1 MIQLIQI
8 HLAFGDLPLL
18 DGASLSVQ
26 RGDRLGL
33 IGRNGSGKSSL
44 LKLIA
49 GSLTADEGLI
59 QREDSVRC
67 ISVEQEPQWIDRETI
82 FLSLLARAQ
91 LSEMPEEPEA
101 WQRLADIRAWL
112 DRFGLDA
119 DRPTEGLSGGERK
132 RAALALAFALKPDL
146 LLLDEPTNHL
156 DLAAIR
162 TLEEAIERV
171 STSIVITHDRHFLD
185 RVVNR
190 IVELERGVLR
200 NYPGRFSD
208 YQRLRADQWAAED
221 QAKRRFDRFWAEEEA
236 WIRQGVEARRKRN
249 QGRVRRLEAL
259 REAREARRQRVGQVQ
274 LRLDSGERSGK
285 QVLACKG
292 LGYQTPTGRVLVK
305 QLDWVLMRGDR
316 VALIGP
322 NGIGKSTLIRL
333 VLGQINPTAGEIKQG
348 TQWQLAYFDQM
359 REQLDEER
367 SVVETI
373 SPGSDWIEVGG
384 KRIHAMSY
392 LSDFLFS
399 PRRAQSPVK
408 SLSGGERNR
417 LLLARLFARPANL
430 LILDEPTNDLD
441 LETLELLE
449 SGLQQ
454 YEGSVLLVSHDR
466 AFMDAVATQ
475 TLVALG
481 NGFWREYPGGY
492 SDWIDQ
498 GGQWPSESAGPQQVA
513 AIRQT
518 TAPRQTT
525 AIHPMSDTKQA
536 GDLQPTEG
544 AAISASGPQAT
555 MATKPRKLSYKEQR
569 ELREIPNRIDA
580 LETEQ
585 SALETSM
592 ASPDY
597 FRGGP
602 EQLRRDKSRLESI
615 ESALTTLLE
624 RWEDLQRLDP
634 DH

>member
-1 MIQLIQI
+1 MQ
-8 HLAFGDLPLL
+8 LAFGDLPLL

-26 RGDRLGL
+26 RGDKLGL

-49 GSLTADEGLI
+49 GSIHADDGLI
-59 QREDSVRC
+59 QREDGLYCVA
-67 ISVEQEPQWIDRETI
+67 VEQEPHLTERESLY
-82 FLSLLARAQ
+82 LSLLARAD
-91 LSEMPEEPEA
+91 LSASPEEPAA
-101 WQRLADIRAWL
+101 WQTLADIRAWL
-112 DRFGLDA
+112 DRFGLEP
-119 DRPTEGLSGGERK
+119 DRPLQGLSGGERK

-162 TLEEAIERV
+162 LLEESMERV

-190 IVELERGVLR
+190 IVELERGILR
-200 NYPGRFSD
+200 NYPGRFAD

-221 QAKRRFDRFWAEEEA
+221 QAQRRFDRFWAEEET

-259 REAREARRQRVGQVQ
+259 REAREARRQRVGQVKM
-274 LRLDSGERSGK
+274 RLDSGERSGK
-285 QVLACKG
+285 QVLECTS
-292 LGYQTPTGRVLVK
+292 LSYQTPNGRVLVK
-305 QLDWVLMRGDR
+305 SLDWVLMRGDR

-333 VLGQINPTAGEIKQG
+333 ALGQLKPTEGQVKQG

-367 SVVETI
+367 SVAQTI
-373 SPGSDWIEVGG
+373 SPGSDWIDIAG
-384 KRIHAMSY
+384 KRMHVMSY
-392 LSDFLFS
+392 LGDFLFS

-408 SLSGGERNR
+408 TLSGGERNR

-449 SGLQQ
+449 SSLQE

-475 TLVALG
+475 TLVAQGEGL
-481 NGFWREYPGGY
+481 WREYPGGY
-492 SDWIDQ
+492 SDWIVQ
-498 GGQWPSESAGPQQVA
+498 GGEWLTESTKVA
-513 AIRQT
+513 AKSSN
-518 TAPRQTT
+518 ASALPV
-525 AIHPMSDTKQA
+525 
-536 GDLQPTEG
+536 
-544 AAISASGPQAT
+544 SASVQAT
-555 MATKPRKLSYKEQR
+555 INNARRKLSYKEQR
-569 ELREIPNRIDA
+569 ELDSMPERIEA
-580 LETEQ
+580 LELEQ
-585 SALETSM
+585 TKIQAAMSSSEYYRL
-592 ASPDY
+592 
-597 FRGGP
+597 GP
-602 EQLRRDKSRLESI
+602 EQMRQDKARVEQIDHELL
-615 ESALTTLLE
+615 ALLE
-624 RWEDLQRLDP
+624 RWEALQAIESR
-634 DH
+634 

>member
-1 MIQLIQI
+1 MIQLINMQ
-8 HLAFGDLPLL
+8 LAFGDLPLL

-26 RGDRLGL
+26 RGDKLGL

-49 GSLTADEGLI
+49 GSIHADDGLI
-59 QREDSVRC
+59 QREDGLYCVA
-67 ISVEQEPQWIDRETI
+67 VEQEPHLTERESLY
-82 FLSLLARAQ
+82 LSLLARAD
-91 LSEMPEEPEA
+91 LSASPEEPAA
-101 WQRLADIRAWL
+101 WQTLADIRAWL
-112 DRFGLDA
+112 DRFGLEP
-119 DRPTEGLSGGERK
+119 DRPLQGLSGGERK

-162 TLEEAIERV
+162 LLEESMERV

-190 IVELERGVLR
+190 IVELERGILR
-200 NYPGRFSD
+200 NYPGRFAD

-221 QAKRRFDRFWAEEEA
+221 QAQRRFDRFWAEEET

-259 REAREARRQRVGQVQ
+259 REAREARRQRVGQVKM
-274 LRLDSGERSGK
+274 RLDSGERSGK
-285 QVLACKG
+285 QVLECTS
-292 LGYQTPTGRVLVK
+292 LSYQTPNGRVLVK
-305 QLDWVLMRGDR
+305 SLDWVLMRGDR

-333 VLGQINPTAGEIKQG
+333 ALGQLKPTEGQVKQG

-367 SVVETI
+367 SVAQTI
-373 SPGSDWIEVGG
+373 SPGSDWIDIAG
-384 KRIHAMSY
+384 KRMHVMSY
-392 LSDFLFS
+392 LGDFLFS

-408 SLSGGERNR
+408 TLSGGERNR

-449 SGLQQ
+449 SSLQE

-475 TLVALG
+475 TLVAQGEGL
-481 NGFWREYPGGY
+481 WREYPGGY

-498 GGQWPSESAGPQQVA
+498 GGEWLTESTKVA
-513 AIRQT
+513 AKSSN
-518 TAPRQTT
+518 ASALPV
-525 AIHPMSDTKQA
+525 
-536 GDLQPTEG
+536 
-544 AAISASGPQAT
+544 SASVQAT
-555 MATKPRKLSYKEQR
+555 INNARRKLSYKEQR
-569 ELREIPNRIDA
+569 ELDSMPERIEA
-580 LETEQ
+580 LELEQ
-585 SALETSM
+585 TKIQAAMSSSEYYRL
-592 ASPDY
+592 
-597 FRGGP
+597 GP
-602 EQLRRDKSRLESI
+602 EQMRQDKARVEQIDHELL
-615 ESALTTLLE
+615 ALLE
-624 RWEDLQRLDP
+624 RWEALQAIESR
-634 DH
+634 

>member
-1 MIQLIQI
+1 MQ
-8 HLAFGDLPLL
+8 LAFGDLPLL

-26 RGDRLGL
+26 RGDKLGL

-49 GSLTADEGLI
+49 GSIHADDGLI
-59 QREDSVRC
+59 QREDGLYCVA
-67 ISVEQEPQWIDRETI
+67 VEQEPHLIERESLY
-82 FLSLLARAQ
+82 LSLLARAD
-91 LSEMPEEPEA
+91 LNASPEEPAA
-101 WQRLADIRAWL
+101 WQALADIRAWL
-112 DRFGLDA
+112 DRFGLDP
-119 DRPTEGLSGGERK
+119 DRPLQGLSGGERK

-162 TLEEAIERV
+162 LLEESMERV

-190 IVELERGVLR
+190 IVELERGILR
-200 NYPGRFSD
+200 NYPGRFAD

-221 QAKRRFDRFWAEEEA
+221 QAQRRFDRFWAEEET

-259 REAREARRQRVGQVQ
+259 REAREARRQRVGQVKM
-274 LRLDSGERSGK
+274 RLDSGERSGK
-285 QVLACKG
+285 QVLECTS
-292 LGYQTPTGRVLVK
+292 LGYRTPNGRVLVK
-305 QLDWVLMRGDR
+305 SLDWVLMRGDR

-333 VLGQINPTAGEIKQG
+333 ALGQLKPTEGQVKQG

-367 SVVETI
+367 SVAQTI
-373 SPGSDWIEVGG
+373 SPGSDWIEIAG
-384 KRIHAMSY
+384 KRMHVMSY
-392 LSDFLFS
+392 LGDFLFS

-408 SLSGGERNR
+408 TLSGGERNR

-449 SGLQQ
+449 SSLQE

-475 TLVALG
+475 TLVAQGEGL
-481 NGFWREYPGGY
+481 WREYPGGY

-498 GGQWPSESAGPQQVA
+498 GGEWLTESTKLA
-513 AIRQT
+513 AKSSN
-518 TAPRQTT
+518 A
-525 AIHPMSDTKQA
+525 
-536 GDLQPTEG
+536 
-544 AAISASGPQAT
+544 SALPASVSVQAT
-555 MATKPRKLSYKEQR
+555 STNARRKLSYKEQR
-569 ELREIPNRIDA
+569 ELDTMPERIEA
-580 LETEQ
+580 LEVEQ
-585 SALETSM
+585 TKIQAAMSS
-592 ASPDY
+592 SDY
-597 FRGGP
+597 YRLGP
-602 EQLRRDKSRLESI
+602 EQMRQDKARVDQIDDELL
-615 ESALTTLLE
+615 ALLE
-624 RWEDLQRLDP
+624 RWEALQAIESR
-634 DH
+634 

>member
-1 MIQLIQI
+1 MQ
-8 HLAFGDLPLL
+8 LAFGDLPLL

-26 RGDRLGL
+26 RGDKLGL

-49 GSLTADEGLI
+49 GSIHADDGLI
-59 QREDSVRC
+59 QREDGLYCVA
-67 ISVEQEPQWIDRETI
+67 VEQEPRLTERESLY
-82 FLSLLARAQ
+82 LSLLARAD
-91 LSEMPEEPEA
+91 LSASPEEPAA
-101 WQRLADIRAWL
+101 WQTLADIRAWL
-112 DRFGLDA
+112 DRFGLDP
-119 DRPTEGLSGGERK
+119 DRPLQGLSGGERK

-162 TLEEAIERV
+162 LLEESMERV

-190 IVELERGVLR
+190 IVELERGILR
-200 NYPGRFSD
+200 NYPGRFAD

-221 QAKRRFDRFWAEEEA
+221 QALRRFDRFWAEEET

-259 REAREARRQRVGQVQ
+259 REAREARRQRVGQVKM
-274 LRLDSGERSGK
+274 RLDSGERSGK
-285 QVLACKG
+285 QVLECTS
-292 LGYQTPTGRVLVK
+292 LSYQTPNGRVLVK
-305 QLDWVLMRGDR
+305 SLDWVLMRGDR

-333 VLGQINPTAGEIKQG
+333 ALGQLKPTEGQVKQG

-359 REQLDEER
+359 RDQLDEER
-367 SVVETI
+367 SVAQTI
-373 SPGSDWIEVGG
+373 SPGSDWIDIAG
-384 KRIHAMSY
+384 KRMHVMSY
-392 LSDFLFS
+392 LGDFLFS

-408 SLSGGERNR
+408 TLSGGERNR

-449 SGLQQ
+449 SSLQE

-475 TLVALG
+475 TLVAQGEGL
-481 NGFWREYPGGY
+481 WREYPGGY

-498 GGQWPSESAGPQQVA
+498 GGEWLTESTKVA
-513 AIRQT
+513 AKSSN
-518 TAPRQTT
+518 ASALPV
-525 AIHPMSDTKQA
+525 
-536 GDLQPTEG
+536 
-544 AAISASGPQAT
+544 SASVQAT
-555 MATKPRKLSYKEQR
+555 INNARRKLSYKEQR
-569 ELREIPNRIDA
+569 ELDSMPERIEA
-580 LETEQ
+580 LELEQ
-585 SALETSM
+585 TKIQAAMSSSEYYRL
-592 ASPDY
+592 
-597 FRGGP
+597 GP
-602 EQLRRDKSRLESI
+602 EQMRQDKARVEQIDHELL
-615 ESALTTLLE
+615 ALLE
-624 RWEDLQRLDP
+624 RWEALQAIESR
-634 DH
+634 

>member
-1 MIQLIQI
+1 MQ
-8 HLAFGDLPLL
+8 LAFGDLPLL

-26 RGDRLGL
+26 RGDKLGL

-49 GSLTADEGLI
+49 GSIHADDGLI
-59 QREDSVRC
+59 QREDGLYCVA
-67 ISVEQEPQWIDRETI
+67 VEQEPHLTERESLY
-82 FLSLLARAQ
+82 LSLLARAD
-91 LSEMPEEPEA
+91 LSASPEEPAA
-101 WQRLADIRAWL
+101 WQTLADIRAWL
-112 DRFGLDA
+112 DRFGLDP
-119 DRPTEGLSGGERK
+119 DRPLQGLSGGERK

-162 TLEEAIERV
+162 LLEESMERV

-190 IVELERGVLR
+190 IVELERGILR
-200 NYPGRFSD
+200 NYPGRFAD

-221 QAKRRFDRFWAEEEA
+221 QAQRRFDRFWAEEET

-259 REAREARRQRVGQVQ
+259 REAREARRQRVGQVKM
-274 LRLDSGERSGK
+274 RLDSGERSGK
-285 QVLACKG
+285 QVLECTS
-292 LGYQTPTGRVLVK
+292 LSYQTPNGRVLVK
-305 QLDWVLMRGDR
+305 SLDWVLMRGDR

-333 VLGQINPTAGEIKQG
+333 ALGQLKPTEGQVKQG

-367 SVVETI
+367 SVAQTI
-373 SPGSDWIEVGG
+373 SPGSDWIDIAG
-384 KRIHAMSY
+384 KRMHVMSY
-392 LSDFLFS
+392 LGDFLFS

-408 SLSGGERNR
+408 TLSGGERNR

-449 SGLQQ
+449 SSLQE

-475 TLVALG
+475 TLVAQGEGL
-481 NGFWREYPGGY
+481 WREYPGGY

-498 GGQWPSESAGPQQVA
+498 GGEWLTESTKVA
-513 AIRQT
+513 AKSSN
-518 TAPRQTT
+518 ASALPV
-525 AIHPMSDTKQA
+525 
-536 GDLQPTEG
+536 
-544 AAISASGPQAT
+544 SASVQAT
-555 MATKPRKLSYKEQR
+555 INNARRKLSYKEQR
-569 ELREIPNRIDA
+569 ELDTMPERIEA
-580 LETEQ
+580 LELEQ
-585 SALETSM
+585 TKIQAAMSSSEYYRL
-592 ASPDY
+592 
-597 FRGGP
+597 GP
-602 EQLRRDKSRLESI
+602 EQMRQDKARVEQIDHELL
-615 ESALTTLLE
+615 ALLE
-624 RWEDLQRLDP
+624 RWEALQAIESR
-634 DH
+634 

>member
-1 MIQLIQI
+1 MQ
-8 HLAFGDLPLL
+8 LAFGDVPLL

-26 RGDRLGL
+26 CGDKLGL

-49 GSLTADEGLI
+49 GSIHADDGLI
-59 QREDSVRC
+59 QREDGLYCVA
-67 ISVEQEPQWIDRETI
+67 VEQEPDLIERESLY
-82 FLSLLARAQ
+82 LSLLARAD
-91 LSEMPEEPEA
+91 LSASPEEPAA
-101 WQRLADIRAWL
+101 WQALADIRAWL
-112 DRFGLDA
+112 DRFGLDP
-119 DRPTEGLSGGERK
+119 DRPLQGLSGGERK

-162 TLEEAIERV
+162 LLEESMERV

-190 IVELERGVLR
+190 IVELERGILR
-200 NYPGRFSD
+200 NYPGRFAD

-221 QAKRRFDRFWAEEEA
+221 QAQRRFDRFWAEEET

-259 REAREARRQRVGQVQ
+259 REAREARRQRVGQVKM
-274 LRLDSGERSGK
+274 RLDSGERSGK
-285 QVLACKG
+285 QVLECTS
-292 LGYQTPTGRVLVK
+292 LGYRTPNGRVLVK
-305 QLDWVLMRGDR
+305 SLDWVLMRGDR

-333 VLGQINPTAGEIKQG
+333 ALGQLKPTEGQVKQG

-367 SVVETI
+367 SVAQTI
-373 SPGSDWIEVGG
+373 SPGSDWIEIAG
-384 KRIHAMSY
+384 KRMHVMSY
-392 LSDFLFS
+392 LGDFLFS

-408 SLSGGERNR
+408 TLSGGERNR

-449 SGLQQ
+449 SSLQE

-475 TLVALG
+475 TLVAQGEGL
-481 NGFWREYPGGY
+481 WREYPGGY

-498 GGQWPSESAGPQQVA
+498 GGEWLTESTKLA
-513 AIRQT
+513 AKSSN
-518 TAPRQTT
+518 ASALP
-525 AIHPMSDTKQA
+525 ASALPA
-536 GDLQPTEG
+536 
-544 AAISASGPQAT
+544 SASVQAT
-555 MATKPRKLSYKEQR
+555 STNARRKLSYKEQR
-569 ELREIPNRIDA
+569 ELDTMPERIEA
-580 LETEQ
+580 LEVEQ
-585 SALETSM
+585 TKIQAAMSS
-592 ASPDY
+592 SDY
-597 FRGGP
+597 YRLGP
-602 EQLRRDKSRLESI
+602 EQMRQDKARVDQIDDELL
-615 ESALTTLLE
+615 ALLE
-624 RWEDLQRLDP
+624 RWEALQAIESR
-634 DH
+634 

>member
-1 MIQLIQI
+1 MQ
-8 HLAFGDLPLL
+8 LAFGDLPLL

-26 RGDRLGL
+26 RGDKLGL

-49 GSLTADEGLI
+49 GSIHADDGLI
-59 QREDSVRC
+59 QREDGLYCVA
-67 ISVEQEPQWIDRETI
+67 VEQEPHLTERESLY
-82 FLSLLARAQ
+82 LSLLARAD
-91 LSEMPEEPEA
+91 LSASPEEPAA
-101 WQRLADIRAWL
+101 WQTLADIRAWL
-112 DRFGLDA
+112 DRFGLEP
-119 DRPTEGLSGGERK
+119 DRPLQGLSGGERK

-162 TLEEAIERV
+162 LLEESMERV

-190 IVELERGVLR
+190 IVELERGILR
-200 NYPGRFSD
+200 NYPGRFAD

-221 QAKRRFDRFWAEEEA
+221 QAQRRFDRFWAEEET

-259 REAREARRQRVGQVQ
+259 REAREARRQRVGQVKM
-274 LRLDSGERSGK
+274 RLDSGERSGK
-285 QVLACKG
+285 QVLECTS
-292 LGYQTPTGRVLVK
+292 LSYQTPNGRVLVK
-305 QLDWVLMRGDR
+305 SLDWVLMRGDR

-333 VLGQINPTAGEIKQG
+333 ALGQLKPTEGQVKQG

-367 SVVETI
+367 SVAQTI
-373 SPGSDWIEVGG
+373 SPGSDWIDIAG
-384 KRIHAMSY
+384 KRMHVMSY
-392 LSDFLFS
+392 LGDFLFS

-408 SLSGGERNR
+408 TLSGGERNR

-449 SGLQQ
+449 SSLQE

-475 TLVALG
+475 TLVAQGEGL
-481 NGFWREYPGGY
+481 WREYPGGY

-498 GGQWPSESAGPQQVA
+498 GGDWLTESTKVA
-513 AIRQT
+513 AKSSN
-518 TAPRQTT
+518 ASALPV
-525 AIHPMSDTKQA
+525 
-536 GDLQPTEG
+536 
-544 AAISASGPQAT
+544 SASVQAT
-555 MATKPRKLSYKEQR
+555 INNARRKLSYKEQR
-569 ELREIPNRIDA
+569 ELDTMPERIEA
-580 LETEQ
+580 LELEQ
-585 SALETSM
+585 TKIQAAMSSSEYYRL
-592 ASPDY
+592 
-597 FRGGP
+597 GP
-602 EQLRRDKSRLESI
+602 EQMRQDKARI
-615 ESALTTLLE
+615 EQIDHELLALLE
-624 RWEDLQRLDP
+624 RWEALQAIESR
-634 DH
+634 

>member
-1 MIQLIQI
+1 MQ
-8 HLAFGDLPLL
+8 LAFGDLPLL

-26 RGDRLGL
+26 RGDKLGL

-49 GSLTADEGLI
+49 GSIHADDGLI
-59 QREDSVRC
+59 QREDGLYCVA
-67 ISVEQEPQWIDRETI
+67 VEQEPHLIERESLY
-82 FLSLLARAQ
+82 LSLLARAD
-91 LSEMPEEPEA
+91 LSASPEEPAA
-101 WQRLADIRAWL
+101 WQALADIRAWL
-112 DRFGLDA
+112 DRFGLDP
-119 DRPTEGLSGGERK
+119 DRPLQGLSGGERK

-162 TLEEAIERV
+162 LLEESMERV

-190 IVELERGVLR
+190 IVELERGILR
-200 NYPGRFSD
+200 NYPGRFAD

-221 QAKRRFDRFWAEEEA
+221 QAQRRFDRFWAEEET

-259 REAREARRQRVGQVQ
+259 REAREARRQRVGQVKM
-274 LRLDSGERSGK
+274 RLDSGERSGK
-285 QVLACKG
+285 QVLECTS
-292 LGYQTPTGRVLVK
+292 LGYRTPNGRVLVK
-305 QLDWVLMRGDR
+305 SLDWVLMRGDR

-333 VLGQINPTAGEIKQG
+333 ALGQLKPTEGQVKQG

-367 SVVETI
+367 SVAQTI
-373 SPGSDWIEVGG
+373 SPGSDWIEIAG
-384 KRIHAMSY
+384 KRMHVMSY
-392 LSDFLFS
+392 LGDFLFS

-408 SLSGGERNR
+408 TLSGGERNR

-449 SGLQQ
+449 SSLQE

-475 TLVALG
+475 TLVAQGEGL
-481 NGFWREYPGGY
+481 WREYPGGY

-498 GGQWPSESAGPQQVA
+498 GGEWLTESTKLA
-513 AIRQT
+513 AKSSN
-518 TAPRQTT
+518 ASALP
-525 AIHPMSDTKQA
+525 ASALPA
-536 GDLQPTEG
+536 
-544 AAISASGPQAT
+544 SASVQAT
-555 MATKPRKLSYKEQR
+555 STNARRKLSYKEQR
-569 ELREIPNRIDA
+569 ELDTMPERIEA
-580 LETEQ
+580 LEVEQ
-585 SALETSM
+585 TKIQAAMSS
-592 ASPDY
+592 SDY
-597 FRGGP
+597 YRLGP
-602 EQLRRDKSRLESI
+602 EQMRQDKARVDQIDDELL
-615 ESALTTLLE
+615 ALLE
-624 RWEDLQRLDP
+624 RWEALQAIESR
-634 DH
+634 

>member
-1 MIQLIQI
+1 LIQLINMQ
-8 HLAFGDLPLL
+8 LAFGDLPLL

-26 RGDRLGL
+26 RGDKLGL

-49 GSLTADEGLI
+49 GSIHADDGLI
-59 QREDSVRC
+59 QREDGLYCVA
-67 ISVEQEPQWIDRETI
+67 VEQEPHLTERESLY
-82 FLSLLARAQ
+82 LSLLARAD
-91 LSEMPEEPEA
+91 LSASPEEPAA
-101 WQRLADIRAWL
+101 WQTLADIRAWL
-112 DRFGLDA
+112 DRFGLEP
-119 DRPTEGLSGGERK
+119 DRPLQGLSGGERK

-162 TLEEAIERV
+162 LLEESMERV

-190 IVELERGVLR
+190 IVELERGILR
-200 NYPGRFSD
+200 NYPGRFAD

-221 QAKRRFDRFWAEEEA
+221 QAQRRFDRFWAEEET

-259 REAREARRQRVGQVQ
+259 REAREARRQRVGQVKM
-274 LRLDSGERSGK
+274 RLDSGERSGK
-285 QVLACKG
+285 QVLECTS
-292 LGYQTPTGRVLVK
+292 LSYQTPNGRVLVK
-305 QLDWVLMRGDR
+305 SLDWVLMRGDR

-333 VLGQINPTAGEIKQG
+333 ALGQLKPTEGQVKQG

-359 REQLDEER
+359 RDQLDEER
-367 SVVETI
+367 SVAQTI
-373 SPGSDWIEVGG
+373 SPGSDWIDIAG
-384 KRIHAMSY
+384 KRMHVMSY
-392 LSDFLFS
+392 LGDFLFS

-408 SLSGGERNR
+408 TLSGGERNR

-449 SGLQQ
+449 SSLQE

-475 TLVALG
+475 TLVAQGEGL
-481 NGFWREYPGGY
+481 WREYPGGY

-498 GGQWPSESAGPQQVA
+498 GGEWLTESTKVA
-513 AIRQT
+513 AKSSN
-518 TAPRQTT
+518 ASALPV
-525 AIHPMSDTKQA
+525 
-536 GDLQPTEG
+536 
-544 AAISASGPQAT
+544 SASVQAT
-555 MATKPRKLSYKEQR
+555 INNARRKLSYKEQR
-569 ELREIPNRIDA
+569 ELDSMPERIEA
-580 LETEQ
+580 LELEQ
-585 SALETSM
+585 TKIQAAMSSSEYYRL
-592 ASPDY
+592 
-597 FRGGP
+597 GP
-602 EQLRRDKSRLESI
+602 EQMRQDKARVEQIDHELL
-615 ESALTTLLE
+615 ALLE
-624 RWEDLQRLDP
+624 RWEALQAIESR
-634 DH
+634 

>member
-1 MIQLIQI
+1 MQ
-8 HLAFGDLPLL
+8 LAFGDLPLL

-26 RGDRLGL
+26 RGDKLGL

-49 GSLTADEGLI
+49 GSIHADDGLI
-59 QREDSVRC
+59 QREDGLYCVA
-67 ISVEQEPQWIDRETI
+67 VEQEPHLTERESLY
-82 FLSLLARAQ
+82 LSLLARAD
-91 LSEMPEEPEA
+91 LSASPEEPAA
-101 WQRLADIRAWL
+101 WQTLADIRAWL
-112 DRFGLDA
+112 DRFGLDP
-119 DRPTEGLSGGERK
+119 DRPLQGLSGGERK

-162 TLEEAIERV
+162 LLEESMERV

-190 IVELERGVLR
+190 IVELERGILR
-200 NYPGRFSD
+200 NYPGRFAD

-221 QAKRRFDRFWAEEEA
+221 QAQRRIDRFWAEEET

-259 REAREARRQRVGQVQ
+259 REAREARRQRVGQVKM
-274 LRLDSGERSGK
+274 RLDSGERSGK
-285 QVLACKG
+285 QVLECTS
-292 LGYQTPTGRVLVK
+292 LSYQTPNGRVLVK
-305 QLDWVLMRGDR
+305 SLDWVLMRGDR

-333 VLGQINPTAGEIKQG
+333 ALGQLKPTEGQVKQG

-359 REQLDEER
+359 RDQLDEER
-367 SVVETI
+367 SVAQTI
-373 SPGSDWIEVGG
+373 SPGSDWIDIAG
-384 KRIHAMSY
+384 KRMHVMSY
-392 LSDFLFS
+392 LGDFLFS

-408 SLSGGERNR
+408 TLSGGERNR

-449 SGLQQ
+449 SSLQE

-475 TLVALG
+475 TLVAQGEGL
-481 NGFWREYPGGY
+481 WREYPGGY

-498 GGQWPSESAGPQQVA
+498 GGEWLTESTKVA
-513 AIRQT
+513 AKSSN
-518 TAPRQTT
+518 ASALPV
-525 AIHPMSDTKQA
+525 
-536 GDLQPTEG
+536 
-544 AAISASGPQAT
+544 SASVQAT
-555 MATKPRKLSYKEQR
+555 INNARRKLSYKEQR
-569 ELREIPNRIDA
+569 ELDSMPERIEA
-580 LETEQ
+580 LELEQ
-585 SALETSM
+585 TKIQAAMSSSEYYRL
-592 ASPDY
+592 
-597 FRGGP
+597 GP
-602 EQLRRDKSRLESI
+602 EQMRQDKARVEQIDHELL
-615 ESALTTLLE
+615 ALLE
-624 RWEDLQRLDP
+624 RWEALQAIESR
-634 DH
+634 

>member
-1 MIQLIQI
+1 MQ
-8 HLAFGDLPLL
+8 LAFGDLPLL

-26 RGDRLGL
+26 RGDKLGL

-49 GSLTADEGLI
+49 GSIHADDGLI
-59 QREDSVRC
+59 QREDGLYCVA
-67 ISVEQEPQWIDRETI
+67 VEQEPHLTERESLY
-82 FLSLLARAQ
+82 LSLLARAD
-91 LSEMPEEPEA
+91 LSASPEEPAA
-101 WQRLADIRAWL
+101 WQTLADIRAWL
-112 DRFGLDA
+112 DRFGLDP
-119 DRPTEGLSGGERK
+119 DRPLQGLSGGERK

-162 TLEEAIERV
+162 LLEESMERV

-190 IVELERGVLR
+190 IVELERGILR
-200 NYPGRFSD
+200 NYPGRFAD

-221 QAKRRFDRFWAEEEA
+221 QAQRRFDRFWAEEET

-259 REAREARRQRVGQVQ
+259 REAREARRQRVGQVKM
-274 LRLDSGERSGK
+274 RLDSGERSGK
-285 QVLACKG
+285 QVLECTS
-292 LGYQTPTGRVLVK
+292 LSYRTPNGRVLVK
-305 QLDWVLMRGDR
+305 SLDWVLMRGDR

-333 VLGQINPTAGEIKQG
+333 ALGQLKPTEGQVKQG

-359 REQLDEER
+359 RDQLDEER
-367 SVVETI
+367 SVAQTI
-373 SPGSDWIEVGG
+373 SPGSDWIDIAG
-384 KRIHAMSY
+384 KRMHVMSY
-392 LSDFLFS
+392 LGDFLFS

-408 SLSGGERNR
+408 TLSGGERNR

-449 SGLQQ
+449 SSLQE

-475 TLVALG
+475 TLVAQGEGL
-481 NGFWREYPGGY
+481 WREYPGGY

-498 GGQWPSESAGPQQVA
+498 GGEWLTESTKVA
-513 AIRQT
+513 AKSSN
-518 TAPRQTT
+518 ASALPV
-525 AIHPMSDTKQA
+525 
-536 GDLQPTEG
+536 
-544 AAISASGPQAT
+544 SASVQAT
-555 MATKPRKLSYKEQR
+555 INNARRKLSYKEQR
-569 ELREIPNRIDA
+569 ELDSMPERIEA
-580 LETEQ
+580 LELEQ
-585 SALETSM
+585 TKIQAAMSSSEYYRL
-592 ASPDY
+592 
-597 FRGGP
+597 GP
-602 EQLRRDKSRLESI
+602 EQMRQDKARVEQIDHELL
-615 ESALTTLLE
+615 ALLE
-624 RWEDLQRLDP
+624 RWEALQAIESR
-634 DH
+634 

>member
-1 MIQLIQI
+1 MQ
-8 HLAFGDLPLL
+8 LAFGDLPLL

-26 RGDRLGL
+26 RGDKLGL

-44 LKLIA
+44 LKLIT
-49 GSLTADEGLI
+49 GSIHADDGLI
-59 QREDSVRC
+59 QREDGLYCVA
-67 ISVEQEPQWIDRETI
+67 VEQEPDLIERESLY
-82 FLSLLARAQ
+82 LSLLARAD
-91 LSEMPEEPEA
+91 LSASPEEPAA
-101 WQRLADIRAWL
+101 WQALADIRAWL
-112 DRFGLDA
+112 DRFGLDP
-119 DRPTEGLSGGERK
+119 DRPLQGLSGGERK

-162 TLEEAIERV
+162 LLEESMERV

-190 IVELERGVLR
+190 IVELERGILR
-200 NYPGRFSD
+200 NYPGRFAD

-221 QAKRRFDRFWAEEEA
+221 QAQRRFDRFWAEEET

-259 REAREARRQRVGQVQ
+259 REAREARRQRVGQVKM
-274 LRLDSGERSGK
+274 RLDSGERSGK
-285 QVLACKG
+285 QVLECTS
-292 LGYQTPTGRVLVK
+292 LGYRTPNGRVLVK
-305 QLDWVLMRGDR
+305 SLDWVLMRGDR

-333 VLGQINPTAGEIKQG
+333 ALGQLKPTEGQVKQG

-367 SVVETI
+367 SVAQTI
-373 SPGSDWIEVGG
+373 SPGSDWIDIAG
-384 KRIHAMSY
+384 KRMHVMSY
-392 LSDFLFS
+392 LGDFLFS

-408 SLSGGERNR
+408 TLSGGERNR

-449 SGLQQ
+449 SSLQE

-475 TLVALG
+475 TLVAQGEGL
-481 NGFWREYPGGY
+481 WREYPGGY

-498 GGQWPSESAGPQQVA
+498 GGEWLTESTKVA
-513 AIRQT
+513 AKSSNAST
-518 TAPRQTT
+518 LPA
-525 AIHPMSDTKQA
+525 
-536 GDLQPTEG
+536 
-544 AAISASGPQAT
+544 SASVQAT
-555 MATKPRKLSYKEQR
+555 STNARRKLSYKEQR
-569 ELREIPNRIDA
+569 ELDTMPERIEA
-580 LETEQ
+580 LEVEQ
-585 SALETSM
+585 TKIQAAMSS
-592 ASPDY
+592 SDY
-597 FRGGP
+597 YRLGP
-602 EQLRRDKSRLESI
+602 EQMRQDKARVDQIDDELL
-615 ESALTTLLE
+615 ALLE
-624 RWEDLQRLDP
+624 RWEALQAIESR
-634 DH
+634 

>member
-1 MIQLIQI
+1 MIQLINMQ
-8 HLAFGDLPLL
+8 LAFGDLPLL

-26 RGDRLGL
+26 RGDKLGL

-44 LKLIA
+44 LKLIT
-49 GSLTADEGLI
+49 GSIHADDGLI
-59 QREDSVRC
+59 QREDGLYCVA
-67 ISVEQEPQWIDRETI
+67 VEQEPHLIERESLY
-82 FLSLLARAQ
+82 LSLLARAD
-91 LSEMPEEPEA
+91 LSASPEEPAA
-101 WQRLADIRAWL
+101 WQALADIRAWL
-112 DRFGLDA
+112 DRFGLDP
-119 DRPTEGLSGGERK
+119 DRPLQGLSGGERK

-162 TLEEAIERV
+162 LLEESMERV

-190 IVELERGVLR
+190 IVELERGILR
-200 NYPGRFSD
+200 NYPGRFAD

-221 QAKRRFDRFWAEEEA
+221 QAQRRFDRFWAEEET

-259 REAREARRQRVGQVQ
+259 REAREARRQRVGQVKM
-274 LRLDSGERSGK
+274 RLDSGERSGK
-285 QVLACKG
+285 QVLECTS
-292 LGYQTPTGRVLVK
+292 LGYRTPNGRVLVK
-305 QLDWVLMRGDR
+305 SLDWVLMRGDR

-333 VLGQINPTAGEIKQG
+333 ALGQLKPTEGQVKQG

-367 SVVETI
+367 SVAQTI
-373 SPGSDWIEVGG
+373 SPGSDWIEIAG
-384 KRIHAMSY
+384 KRMHVMSY
-392 LSDFLFS
+392 LGDFLFS

-408 SLSGGERNR
+408 TLSGGERNR

-449 SGLQQ
+449 SSLQE

-475 TLVALG
+475 TLVAQGEGL
-481 NGFWREYPGGY
+481 WREYPGGY

-498 GGQWPSESAGPQQVA
+498 GGEWLTESTKLA
-513 AIRQT
+513 AKSSN
-518 TAPRQTT
+518 ASALP
-525 AIHPMSDTKQA
+525 ASALPA
-536 GDLQPTEG
+536 
-544 AAISASGPQAT
+544 SASVQAT
-555 MATKPRKLSYKEQR
+555 STNARRKLSYKEQR
-569 ELREIPNRIDA
+569 ELDTMPERIEA
-580 LETEQ
+580 LEVEQ
-585 SALETSM
+585 TKIQAAMSS
-592 ASPDY
+592 SDY
-597 FRGGP
+597 YRLGP
-602 EQLRRDKSRLESI
+602 EQMRQDKARVDQIDDELL
-615 ESALTTLLE
+615 ALLE
-624 RWEDLQRLDP
+624 RWEALQAIESR
-634 DH
+634 

>member
-1 MIQLIQI
+1 MQ
-8 HLAFGDLPLL
+8 LAFGDLPLL

-26 RGDRLGL
+26 RGDKLGL

-49 GSLTADEGLI
+49 GSIHADDGLI
-59 QREDSVRC
+59 QREDGLYCVA
-67 ISVEQEPQWIDRETI
+67 VEQEPHLTERESLY
-82 FLSLLARAQ
+82 LSLLARAD
-91 LSEMPEEPEA
+91 LSASPEEPAA
-101 WQRLADIRAWL
+101 WQTLADIRAWL
-112 DRFGLDA
+112 DRFGLEP
-119 DRPTEGLSGGERK
+119 DRPLQGLSGGERK

-162 TLEEAIERV
+162 LLEESMERV

-190 IVELERGVLR
+190 IVELERGILR
-200 NYPGRFSD
+200 NYPGRFAD

-221 QAKRRFDRFWAEEEA
+221 QALRRFDRFWAEEET

-259 REAREARRQRVGQVQ
+259 REAREARRQRVGQVKM
-274 LRLDSGERSGK
+274 RLDSGERSGK
-285 QVLACKG
+285 QVLECTS
-292 LGYQTPTGRVLVK
+292 LSYQTPNGRVLVK
-305 QLDWVLMRGDR
+305 SLDWVLMRGDR

-333 VLGQINPTAGEIKQG
+333 ALGQLKPTEGQVKQG

-367 SVVETI
+367 SVAQTI
-373 SPGSDWIEVGG
+373 SPGSDWIDIAG
-384 KRIHAMSY
+384 KRMHVMSY
-392 LSDFLFS
+392 LGDFLFS

-408 SLSGGERNR
+408 TLSGGERNR

-449 SGLQQ
+449 SSLQE

-475 TLVALG
+475 TLVAQGEGL
-481 NGFWREYPGGY
+481 WREYPGGY

-498 GGQWPSESAGPQQVA
+498 GGEWLTESTKVA
-513 AIRQT
+513 AKSSN
-518 TAPRQTT
+518 ASALPV
-525 AIHPMSDTKQA
+525 
-536 GDLQPTEG
+536 
-544 AAISASGPQAT
+544 SASVQAT
-555 MATKPRKLSYKEQR
+555 INNARRKLSYKEQR
-569 ELREIPNRIDA
+569 ELDSMPERIEA
-580 LETEQ
+580 LELEQ
-585 SALETSM
+585 TKIQAAMSSSEYYRL
-592 ASPDY
+592 
-597 FRGGP
+597 GP
-602 EQLRRDKSRLESI
+602 EQMRQDKARVEQIDHELL
-615 ESALTTLLE
+615 ALLE
-624 RWEDLQRLDP
+624 RWEALQAIESR
-634 DH
+634 

>member
-1 MIQLIQI
+1 MQ
-8 HLAFGDLPLL
+8 LAFGDLPLL

-26 RGDRLGL
+26 RGDKLGL

-49 GSLTADEGLI
+49 GSIHADDGLI
-59 QREDSVRC
+59 QREDGLYCVA
-67 ISVEQEPQWIDRETI
+67 VEQEPHLTERESLY
-82 FLSLLARAQ
+82 LSLLARAD
-91 LSEMPEEPEA
+91 LSASPEEPAA
-101 WQRLADIRAWL
+101 WQTLADIRAWL
-112 DRFGLDA
+112 DRFGLEP
-119 DRPTEGLSGGERK
+119 DRPLQGLSGGERK

-162 TLEEAIERV
+162 LLEESMERV

-190 IVELERGVLR
+190 IVELERGILR
-200 NYPGRFSD
+200 NYPGRFAD

-221 QAKRRFDRFWAEEEA
+221 QAQRRFDRFWAEEET

-259 REAREARRQRVGQVQ
+259 REAREARRQRVGQVKM
-274 LRLDSGERSGK
+274 RLDSGERSGK
-285 QVLACKG
+285 QVLECTS
-292 LGYQTPTGRVLVK
+292 LSYQTPNGRVLVK
-305 QLDWVLMRGDR
+305 SLDWVLMRGDR

-333 VLGQINPTAGEIKQG
+333 ALGQLKPTEGQVKQG

-367 SVVETI
+367 SVAQTI
-373 SPGSDWIEVGG
+373 SPGSDWIDIAG
-384 KRIHAMSY
+384 KRMHVMSY
-392 LSDFLFS
+392 LGDFLFS

-408 SLSGGERNR
+408 TLSGGERNR

-449 SGLQQ
+449 SSLQE

-475 TLVALG
+475 TLVAQGEGL
-481 NGFWREYPGGY
+481 WREYPGGY

-498 GGQWPSESAGPQQVA
+498 GGEWLTESTKVA
-513 AIRQT
+513 AKSSN
-518 TAPRQTT
+518 ASALPV
-525 AIHPMSDTKQA
+525 
-536 GDLQPTEG
+536 
-544 AAISASGPQAT
+544 SASVQAT
-555 MATKPRKLSYKEQR
+555 INNARRKLSYKEQR
-569 ELREIPNRIDA
+569 ELDTMPERIEA
-580 LETEQ
+580 LELEQ
-585 SALETSM
+585 TKIQAAMSSSEYYRL
-592 ASPDY
+592 
-597 FRGGP
+597 GP
-602 EQLRRDKSRLESI
+602 EQMRQDKARVEQIDHELL
-615 ESALTTLLE
+615 ALLE
-624 RWEDLQRLDP
+624 RWEALQAIESR
-634 DH
+634 

>member
-1 MIQLIQI
+1 MQ
-8 HLAFGDLPLL
+8 LAFGDLPLL

-26 RGDRLGL
+26 RGDKLGL

-49 GSLTADEGLI
+49 GSIHADDGLI
-59 QREDSVRC
+59 QREDGLYCVA
-67 ISVEQEPQWIDRETI
+67 VEQEPHLTERESLY
-82 FLSLLARAQ
+82 LSLLARAD
-91 LSEMPEEPEA
+91 LSASPEEPAA
-101 WQRLADIRAWL
+101 WQTLADIRAWL
-112 DRFGLDA
+112 DRFGLDP
-119 DRPTEGLSGGERK
+119 DRPLQGLSGGERK

-162 TLEEAIERV
+162 LLEESMERV

-190 IVELERGVLR
+190 IVELERGILR
-200 NYPGRFSD
+200 NYPGRFAD

-221 QAKRRFDRFWAEEEA
+221 QAQRRFDRFWAEEET

-259 REAREARRQRVGQVQ
+259 REAREARRQRVGQVKM
-274 LRLDSGERSGK
+274 RLDSGERSGK
-285 QVLACKG
+285 QVLECTS
-292 LGYQTPTGRVLVK
+292 LSYQTPNGRVLVK
-305 QLDWVLMRGDR
+305 SLDWVLMRGDR

-333 VLGQINPTAGEIKQG
+333 ALGQLKPTEGQVKQG

-367 SVVETI
+367 SVAQTI
-373 SPGSDWIEVGG
+373 SPGSDWIDIAG
-384 KRIHAMSY
+384 KRMHVMSY
-392 LSDFLFS
+392 LGDFLFS

-408 SLSGGERNR
+408 TLSGGERNR

-449 SGLQQ
+449 SSLQE

-475 TLVALG
+475 TLVAQGEGL
-481 NGFWREYPGGY
+481 WREYPGGY

-498 GGQWPSESAGPQQVA
+498 GGEWLTESTKVA
-513 AIRQT
+513 AKSSN
-518 TAPRQTT
+518 A
-525 AIHPMSDTKQA
+525 
-536 GDLQPTEG
+536 
-544 AAISASGPQAT
+544 SALPVFASVQAT
-555 MATKPRKLSYKEQR
+555 INNARRKLSYKEQR
-569 ELREIPNRIDA
+569 ELDTMPERIEA
-580 LETEQ
+580 LELEQ
-585 SALETSM
+585 TKIQAAMSSSEYYRL
-592 ASPDY
+592 
-597 FRGGP
+597 GP
-602 EQLRRDKSRLESI
+602 EQMRQDKARI
-615 ESALTTLLE
+615 EQIDHELLALLE
-624 RWEDLQRLDP
+624 RWEALQAIESR
-634 DH
+634 

>member
-1 MIQLIQI
+1 MQ
-8 HLAFGDLPLL
+8 LAFGDLPLL

-26 RGDRLGL
+26 RGDKLGL

-49 GSLTADEGLI
+49 GSIHADDGLI
-59 QREDSVRC
+59 QREDGLYCVA
-67 ISVEQEPQWIDRETI
+67 VEQEPHLIERESLY
-82 FLSLLARAQ
+82 LSLLARAD
-91 LSEMPEEPEA
+91 LNASPEEPAA
-101 WQRLADIRAWL
+101 WQALADIRAWL
-112 DRFGLDA
+112 DRFGLDP
-119 DRPTEGLSGGERK
+119 DRPLQGLSGGERK

-162 TLEEAIERV
+162 LLEESMERV

-190 IVELERGVLR
+190 IVELERGILR
-200 NYPGRFSD
+200 NYPGRFAD

-221 QAKRRFDRFWAEEEA
+221 QAQRRFDRFWAEEET

-259 REAREARRQRVGQVQ
+259 REAREARRQRVGQVKM
-274 LRLDSGERSGK
+274 RLDSGERSGK
-285 QVLACKG
+285 QVLECTS
-292 LGYQTPTGRVLVK
+292 LGYRTPNGRVLVK
-305 QLDWVLMRGDR
+305 SLDWVLMRGDR

-333 VLGQINPTAGEIKQG
+333 ALGQLKPTEGQVKQG

-367 SVVETI
+367 SVAQTI
-373 SPGSDWIEVGG
+373 SPGSDWIDIAG
-384 KRIHAMSY
+384 KRMHVMSY
-392 LSDFLFS
+392 LGDFLFS

-408 SLSGGERNR
+408 TLSGGERNR

-449 SGLQQ
+449 SSLQE

-475 TLVALG
+475 TLVAQGEGL
-481 NGFWREYPGGY
+481 WREYPGGY

-498 GGQWPSESAGPQQVA
+498 GGEWLTESTKLA
-513 AIRQT
+513 AKSSN
-518 TAPRQTT
+518 ASALP
-525 AIHPMSDTKQA
+525 A
-536 GDLQPTEG
+536 
-544 AAISASGPQAT
+544 SASVQAT
-555 MATKPRKLSYKEQR
+555 STNARRKLSYKEQR
-569 ELREIPNRIDA
+569 ELDTMPERIEA
-580 LETEQ
+580 LEVEQ
-585 SALETSM
+585 TKIQAAMSS
-592 ASPDY
+592 SDY
-597 FRGGP
+597 YRLGP
-602 EQLRRDKSRLESI
+602 EQMRQDKARVDQIDDELL
-615 ESALTTLLE
+615 ALLE
-624 RWEDLQRLDP
+624 RWEALQAIESR
-634 DH
+634 

>member
-185 RVVNR
+185 RAVNR

-384 KRIHAMSY
+384 KRIH
-392 LSDFLFS
+392 
-399 PRRAQSPVK
+399 
-408 SLSGGERNR
+408 
-417 LLLARLFARPANL
+417 
-430 LILDEPTNDLD
+430 
-441 LETLELLE
+441 
-449 SGLQQ
+449 
-454 YEGSVLLVSHDR
+454 
-466 AFMDAVATQ
+466 
-475 TLVALG
+475 
-481 NGFWREYPGGY
+481 
-492 SDWIDQ
+492 
-498 GGQWPSESAGPQQVA
+498 
-513 AIRQT
+513 
-518 TAPRQTT
+518 
-525 AIHPMSDTKQA
+525 
-536 GDLQPTEG
+536 
-544 AAISASGPQAT
+544 
-555 MATKPRKLSYKEQR
+555 
-569 ELREIPNRIDA
+569 
-580 LETEQ
+580 
-585 SALETSM
+585 
-592 ASPDY
+592 
-597 FRGGP
+597 
-602 EQLRRDKSRLESI
+602 
-615 ESALTTLLE
+615 
-624 RWEDLQRLDP
+624 
-634 DH
+634 

>member
-1 MIQLIQI
+1 MQ
-8 HLAFGDLPLL
+8 LAFGDLPLL

-26 RGDRLGL
+26 RGDKLGL

-49 GSLTADEGLI
+49 GSIHADDGLI
-59 QREDSVRC
+59 QREDGLYCVA
-67 ISVEQEPQWIDRETI
+67 VEQEPHLTERESLY
-82 FLSLLARAQ
+82 LSLLARAD
-91 LSEMPEEPEA
+91 LSASPEEPAA
-101 WQRLADIRAWL
+101 WQTLADIRAWL
-112 DRFGLDA
+112 DRFGLDP
-119 DRPTEGLSGGERK
+119 DRPLQGLSGGERK

-162 TLEEAIERV
+162 LLEESMERV

-190 IVELERGVLR
+190 IVELERGILR
-200 NYPGRFSD
+200 NYPGRFAD

-221 QAKRRFDRFWAEEEA
+221 QAQRRFDRFWAEEET

-259 REAREARRQRVGQVQ
+259 REAREARRQRVGQVKM
-274 LRLDSGERSGK
+274 RLDSGERSGK
-285 QVLACKG
+285 QVLECTS
-292 LGYQTPTGRVLVK
+292 LSYQTPNGRVLVK
-305 QLDWVLMRGDR
+305 SLDWVLMRGDR

-333 VLGQINPTAGEIKQG
+333 ALGQLKPTEGQVKQG

-359 REQLDEER
+359 RDQLDEER
-367 SVVETI
+367 SVAQTI
-373 SPGSDWIEVGG
+373 SPGSDWIDIAG
-384 KRIHAMSY
+384 KRMHVMSY
-392 LSDFLFS
+392 LGDFLFS

-408 SLSGGERNR
+408 TLSGGERNR

-449 SGLQQ
+449 SSLQE

-475 TLVALG
+475 TLVAQGEGL
-481 NGFWREYPGGY
+481 WREYPGGY

-498 GGQWPSESAGPQQVA
+498 GGEWLTESTKVA
-513 AIRQT
+513 AKSSN
-518 TAPRQTT
+518 ASALPV
-525 AIHPMSDTKQA
+525 
-536 GDLQPTEG
+536 
-544 AAISASGPQAT
+544 SASVQAT
-555 MATKPRKLSYKEQR
+555 INNARRKLSYKEQR
-569 ELREIPNRIDA
+569 ELDSMPERIEA
-580 LETEQ
+580 LELEQ
-585 SALETSM
+585 TKIQAAMSSSEYYRL
-592 ASPDY
+592 
-597 FRGGP
+597 GP
-602 EQLRRDKSRLESI
+602 E
-615 ESALTTLLE
+615 
-624 RWEDLQRLDP
+624 
-634 DH
+634 H

>member
-1 MIQLIQI
+1 MQ
-8 HLAFGDLPLL
+8 LAFGDLPLL

-26 RGDRLGL
+26 RGDKLGL

-44 LKLIA
+44 LKLIT
-49 GSLTADEGLI
+49 GSIHADDGLI
-59 QREDSVRC
+59 QREDGLYCVA
-67 ISVEQEPQWIDRETI
+67 VEQEPDLIERESLY
-82 FLSLLARAQ
+82 LSLLARAD
-91 LSEMPEEPEA
+91 LNASPEEPAA
-101 WQRLADIRAWL
+101 WQALADIRAWL
-112 DRFGLDA
+112 DRFGLDP
-119 DRPTEGLSGGERK
+119 DRPLQGLSGGERK

-162 TLEEAIERV
+162 LLEESMERV

-190 IVELERGVLR
+190 IVELERGILR
-200 NYPGRFSD
+200 NYPGRFAD

-221 QAKRRFDRFWAEEEA
+221 QAQRRFDRFWAEEET

-259 REAREARRQRVGQVQ
+259 REAREARRQRVGQVKM
-274 LRLDSGERSGK
+274 RLDSGERSGK
-285 QVLACKG
+285 QVLECTS
-292 LGYQTPTGRVLVK
+292 LGYRTPNGRVLVK
-305 QLDWVLMRGDR
+305 SLDWVLMRGDR

-333 VLGQINPTAGEIKQG
+333 ALGQLKPTEGQVKQG

-367 SVVETI
+367 SVAQTI
-373 SPGSDWIEVGG
+373 SPGSDWIDIAG
-384 KRIHAMSY
+384 KRMHVMSY
-392 LSDFLFS
+392 LGDFLFS

-408 SLSGGERNR
+408 TLSGGERNR

-449 SGLQQ
+449 SSLQE

-475 TLVALG
+475 TLVAQGEGL
-481 NGFWREYPGGY
+481 WREYPGGY

-498 GGQWPSESAGPQQVA
+498 GGEWLTESTKLA
-513 AIRQT
+513 AKSSN
-518 TAPRQTT
+518 ASALP
-525 AIHPMSDTKQA
+525 ASALPA
-536 GDLQPTEG
+536 
-544 AAISASGPQAT
+544 SASVQAT
-555 MATKPRKLSYKEQR
+555 STNARRKLSYKEQR
-569 ELREIPNRIDA
+569 ELDTMPERIEA
-580 LETEQ
+580 LEIEQ
-585 SALETSM
+585 TKIQAAMSS
-592 ASPDY
+592 SDY
-597 FRGGP
+597 YRLGP
-602 EQLRRDKSRLESI
+602 EQMRQDKARVDQIDDELL
-615 ESALTTLLE
+615 ALLE
-624 RWEDLQRLDP
+624 RWEALQAIESR
-634 DH
+634 

>member
-1 MIQLIQI
+1 MQ
-8 HLAFGDLPLL
+8 LAFGDLPLL

-26 RGDRLGL
+26 RGDKLGL

-49 GSLTADEGLI
+49 GSIHADDGLI
-59 QREDSVRC
+59 QREDGLYCVA
-67 ISVEQEPQWIDRETI
+67 VEQEPHLTERESLY
-82 FLSLLARAQ
+82 LSLLARAD
-91 LSEMPEEPEA
+91 LSASPEEPAA
-101 WQRLADIRAWL
+101 WQTLADIRAWL
-112 DRFGLDA
+112 DRFGLEP
-119 DRPTEGLSGGERK
+119 DRPLQGLSGGERK

-162 TLEEAIERV
+162 LLEESMERV

-190 IVELERGVLR
+190 IVELERGILR
-200 NYPGRFSD
+200 NYPGRFAD

-221 QAKRRFDRFWAEEEA
+221 QAQRRFDRFWAEEET

-259 REAREARRQRVGQVQ
+259 REAREARRQRVVQVKM
-274 LRLDSGERSGK
+274 RLDSGERSGK
-285 QVLACKG
+285 QVLECTS
-292 LGYQTPTGRVLVK
+292 LSYQTPNGRVLVK
-305 QLDWVLMRGDR
+305 SLDWVLMRGDR

-333 VLGQINPTAGEIKQG
+333 ALGQLKPTEGQVKQG

-367 SVVETI
+367 SVAQTI
-373 SPGSDWIEVGG
+373 SPGSDWIDIAG
-384 KRIHAMSY
+384 KRMHVMSY
-392 LSDFLFS
+392 LGDFLFS

-408 SLSGGERNR
+408 TLSGGERNR

-449 SGLQQ
+449 SSLQE

-475 TLVALG
+475 TLVAQGEGL
-481 NGFWREYPGGY
+481 WREYPGGY

-498 GGQWPSESAGPQQVA
+498 GGEWLTESTKVA
-513 AIRQT
+513 AKSSN
-518 TAPRQTT
+518 ASALPV
-525 AIHPMSDTKQA
+525 
-536 GDLQPTEG
+536 
-544 AAISASGPQAT
+544 SASVQAT
-555 MATKPRKLSYKEQR
+555 INNARRKLSYKEQR
-569 ELREIPNRIDA
+569 ELDSMPERIEA
-580 LETEQ
+580 LELEQ
-585 SALETSM
+585 TKIQAAMSSSEYYRL
-592 ASPDY
+592 
-597 FRGGP
+597 GP
-602 EQLRRDKSRLESI
+602 EQTRQDKARVEQIDHELL
-615 ESALTTLLE
+615 ALLE
-624 RWEDLQRLDP
+624 RWEALQAIESR
-634 DH
+634 

>member
-1 MIQLIQI
+1 MQ
-8 HLAFGDLPLL
+8 LAFGDLPLL

-26 RGDRLGL
+26 RGDKLGL

-49 GSLTADEGLI
+49 GSIHADDGLI
-59 QREDSVRC
+59 QREDGLYCVA
-67 ISVEQEPQWIDRETI
+67 VEQEPHLTERESLY
-82 FLSLLARAQ
+82 LSLLARAD
-91 LSEMPEEPEA
+91 LSASPEEPAA
-101 WQRLADIRAWL
+101 WQTLADIRAWL
-112 DRFGLDA
+112 DRFGLDP
-119 DRPTEGLSGGERK
+119 DRPLQGLSGGERK

-162 TLEEAIERV
+162 LLEESMERV

-190 IVELERGVLR
+190 IVELERGILR
-200 NYPGRFSD
+200 NYPGRFAD

-221 QAKRRFDRFWAEEEA
+221 QAQRRFDRFWAEEET

-259 REAREARRQRVGQVQ
+259 REAREARRQRVGQVKM
-274 LRLDSGERSGK
+274 RLDSGERSGK
-285 QVLACKG
+285 QVLECTS
-292 LGYQTPTGRVLVK
+292 LSYRTPNGRVLVK
-305 QLDWVLMRGDR
+305 SLDWVLMRGDR

-333 VLGQINPTAGEIKQG
+333 ALGQLKPTEGQVKQG

-367 SVVETI
+367 SVAQTI
-373 SPGSDWIEVGG
+373 SPGSDWIDIAG
-384 KRIHAMSY
+384 KRMHVMSY
-392 LSDFLFS
+392 LGDFLFS

-408 SLSGGERNR
+408 TLSGGERNR

-449 SGLQQ
+449 SSLQE

-475 TLVALG
+475 TLVAQGEGL
-481 NGFWREYPGGY
+481 WREYPGGY

-498 GGQWPSESAGPQQVA
+498 GGEWLTESTKVA
-513 AIRQT
+513 AKSSN
-518 TAPRQTT
+518 ASALPV
-525 AIHPMSDTKQA
+525 
-536 GDLQPTEG
+536 
-544 AAISASGPQAT
+544 SASVQAT
-555 MATKPRKLSYKEQR
+555 INNARRKLSYKEQR
-569 ELREIPNRIDA
+569 ELDSMPERIEA
-580 LETEQ
+580 LELEQ
-585 SALETSM
+585 TKIQAAMSSSEYYRL
-592 ASPDY
+592 
-597 FRGGP
+597 GP
-602 EQLRRDKSRLESI
+602 EQMRQDKARVEQIDHELL
-615 ESALTTLLE
+615 ALLE
-624 RWEDLQRLDP
+624 RWEALQAIESR
-634 DH
+634 

>member
-1 MIQLIQI
+1 MQ
-8 HLAFGDLPLL
+8 LAFGDLPLL

-26 RGDRLGL
+26 RGDKLGL

-49 GSLTADEGLI
+49 GSLHADDGLI
-59 QREDSVRC
+59 QREDGLYCVA
-67 ISVEQEPQWIDRETI
+67 VEQEPHLTERESLY
-82 FLSLLARAQ
+82 LSLLARAD
-91 LSEMPEEPEA
+91 LSASPEEPAA
-101 WQRLADIRAWL
+101 WQTLADIRAWL
-112 DRFGLDA
+112 DRFGLDP
-119 DRPTEGLSGGERK
+119 DRPLQGLSGGERK

-162 TLEEAIERV
+162 LLEESMERV

-190 IVELERGVLR
+190 IVELERGILR
-200 NYPGRFSD
+200 NYPGRFAD

-221 QAKRRFDRFWAEEEA
+221 QAQRRFDRFWAEEET

-259 REAREARRQRVGQVQ
+259 REAREARRQRVGQVKM
-274 LRLDSGERSGK
+274 RLDSGERSGK
-285 QVLACKG
+285 QVLECTS
-292 LGYQTPTGRVLVK
+292 LSYQTPNGRVLVK
-305 QLDWVLMRGDR
+305 SLDWVLMRGDR

-333 VLGQINPTAGEIKQG
+333 ALGQLKPTEGQVKQG

-367 SVVETI
+367 SVAQTI
-373 SPGSDWIEVGG
+373 SPGSDWIDIAG
-384 KRIHAMSY
+384 KRMHVMSY
-392 LSDFLFS
+392 LGDFLFS

-408 SLSGGERNR
+408 TLSGGERNR

-449 SGLQQ
+449 SSLQE

-475 TLVALG
+475 TLVAQGEGL
-481 NGFWREYPGGY
+481 WREYPGGY

-498 GGQWPSESAGPQQVA
+498 GGEWLTESTKVA
-513 AIRQT
+513 AKSSN
-518 TAPRQTT
+518 ASALPV
-525 AIHPMSDTKQA
+525 
-536 GDLQPTEG
+536 
-544 AAISASGPQAT
+544 SASVQAT
-555 MATKPRKLSYKEQR
+555 INNARRKLSYKEQR
-569 ELREIPNRIDA
+569 ELDSMPERIEA
-580 LETEQ
+580 LELEQ
-585 SALETSM
+585 TKIQAAMSSSEYYRL
-592 ASPDY
+592 
-597 FRGGP
+597 GP
-602 EQLRRDKSRLESI
+602 EQMRQDKARVEQIDHKLL
-615 ESALTTLLE
+615 ALLE
-624 RWEDLQRLDP
+624 RWEALQAIESR
-634 DH
+634 

>member
-1 MIQLIQI
+1 MQ
-8 HLAFGDLPLL
+8 LAFGDLPLL

-26 RGDRLGL
+26 RGDKLGL

-49 GSLTADEGLI
+49 GSIHADDGLI
-59 QREDSVRC
+59 QREDGLYCVA
-67 ISVEQEPQWIDRETI
+67 VEQEPHLIERESLY
-82 FLSLLARAQ
+82 LSLLARAD
-91 LSEMPEEPEA
+91 LNASPEEPAA
-101 WQRLADIRAWL
+101 WQALADIRAWL
-112 DRFGLDA
+112 DRFGLDP
-119 DRPTEGLSGGERK
+119 DRPLQGLSGGERK

-162 TLEEAIERV
+162 LLEESMERV

-190 IVELERGVLR
+190 IVELERGILR
-200 NYPGRFSD
+200 NYPGRFAD

-221 QAKRRFDRFWAEEEA
+221 QAQRRFDRFWAEEET

-259 REAREARRQRVGQVQ
+259 REAREARRQRVGQVKM
-274 LRLDSGERSGK
+274 RLDSGERSGK
-285 QVLACKG
+285 QVLECTS
-292 LGYQTPTGRVLVK
+292 LGYRTPNGRVLVK
-305 QLDWVLMRGDR
+305 SLDWVLMRGDR

-333 VLGQINPTAGEIKQG
+333 ALGQLKPTEGQVKQG

-367 SVVETI
+367 SVAQTI
-373 SPGSDWIEVGG
+373 SPGSDWIEIAG
-384 KRIHAMSY
+384 KRMHVMSY
-392 LSDFLFS
+392 LGDFLFS

-408 SLSGGERNR
+408 TLSGGERNR

-449 SGLQQ
+449 SSLQE

-475 TLVALG
+475 TLVAQGEGL
-481 NGFWREYPGGY
+481 WREYPGGY

-498 GGQWPSESAGPQQVA
+498 GGEWLTESTKLA
-513 AIRQT
+513 AKSSN
-518 TAPRQTT
+518 ASALP
-525 AIHPMSDTKQA
+525 A
-536 GDLQPTEG
+536 
-544 AAISASGPQAT
+544 SASVQAT
-555 MATKPRKLSYKEQR
+555 STNARRKLSYKEQR
-569 ELREIPNRIDA
+569 ELDTMPERIEA
-580 LETEQ
+580 LEVEQ
-585 SALETSM
+585 TKIQAAMSS
-592 ASPDY
+592 SDY
-597 FRGGP
+597 YRLGP
-602 EQLRRDKSRLESI
+602 EQMRQDKARVDQIDDELL
-615 ESALTTLLE
+615 ALLE
-624 RWEDLQRLDP
+624 RWEALQAIESR
-634 DH
+634 

>member
-1 MIQLIQI
+1 MQ
-8 HLAFGDLPLL
+8 LAFGDLPLL

-26 RGDRLGL
+26 RGDKLGL

-49 GSLTADEGLI
+49 GSIHADDGLI
-59 QREDSVRC
+59 QREDGLYCVA
-67 ISVEQEPQWIDRETI
+67 VEQEPHLTERESLY
-82 FLSLLARAQ
+82 LSLLARAD
-91 LSEMPEEPEA
+91 LSASPEEPAA
-101 WQRLADIRAWL
+101 WQTLADIRAWL
-112 DRFGLDA
+112 DRFGLDP
-119 DRPTEGLSGGERK
+119 DRPLQGLSGGERK

-162 TLEEAIERV
+162 LLEESMERV

-190 IVELERGVLR
+190 IVELERGILR
-200 NYPGRFSD
+200 NYPGRFAD

-221 QAKRRFDRFWAEEEA
+221 QAQRRFDRFWAEEET

-259 REAREARRQRVGQVQ
+259 REAREARRQRVGQVKM
-274 LRLDSGERSGK
+274 RLDSGERSGK
-285 QVLACKG
+285 QVLECTS
-292 LGYQTPTGRVLVK
+292 LSYQTPNGRVLVK
-305 QLDWVLMRGDR
+305 SLDWVLMRGDR

-333 VLGQINPTAGEIKQG
+333 ALGQLKPTEGQVKQG

-359 REQLDEER
+359 RDQLDEER
-367 SVVETI
+367 SVAQTI
-373 SPGSDWIEVGG
+373 SPGSDWIDIAG
-384 KRIHAMSY
+384 KRMHVMSY
-392 LSDFLFS
+392 LGDFLFS

-408 SLSGGERNR
+408 TLSGGERNR

-449 SGLQQ
+449 SSLQE

-475 TLVALG
+475 TLVAQGEGL
-481 NGFWREYPGGY
+481 WREYPGGY

-498 GGQWPSESAGPQQVA
+498 GGEWLTESTKVA
-513 AIRQT
+513 AKSSN
-518 TAPRQTT
+518 ASALPV
-525 AIHPMSDTKQA
+525 
-536 GDLQPTEG
+536 
-544 AAISASGPQAT
+544 SASVQAT
-555 MATKPRKLSYKEQR
+555 INNARRKLSYKEQR
-569 ELREIPNRIDA
+569 ELDTMPERIEA
-580 LETEQ
+580 LELEQ
-585 SALETSM
+585 TKIQAAMSSSEYYRL
-592 ASPDY
+592 
-597 FRGGP
+597 GP
-602 EQLRRDKSRLESI
+602 EQMRQDKARVEQIDHELL
-615 ESALTTLLE
+615 ALLE
-624 RWEDLQRLDP
+624 RWEALQAIESR
-634 DH
+634 

>member
-1 MIQLIQI
+1 MQ
-8 HLAFGDLPLL
+8 LAFGDLPLL

-26 RGDRLGL
+26 RGDKLGL

-44 LKLIA
+44 LKLIT
-49 GSLTADEGLI
+49 GSIHADDGLI
-59 QREDSVRC
+59 QREDGLYCVA
-67 ISVEQEPQWIDRETI
+67 VEQEPHLIERESLY
-82 FLSLLARAQ
+82 LSLLARAD
-91 LSEMPEEPEA
+91 LNASPEEPAA
-101 WQRLADIRAWL
+101 WQALADIRAWL
-112 DRFGLDA
+112 DRFGLDP
-119 DRPTEGLSGGERK
+119 DRPLQGLSGGERK

-162 TLEEAIERV
+162 LLEESMERV

-190 IVELERGVLR
+190 IVELERGILR
-200 NYPGRFSD
+200 NYPGRFAD

-221 QAKRRFDRFWAEEEA
+221 QAQRRFDRFWAEEET

-259 REAREARRQRVGQVQ
+259 REAREARRQRVGQVKM
-274 LRLDSGERSGK
+274 RLDSGERSGK
-285 QVLACKG
+285 QVLECTS
-292 LGYQTPTGRVLVK
+292 LGYRTPNGRVLVK
-305 QLDWVLMRGDR
+305 SLDWVLMRGDR

-333 VLGQINPTAGEIKQG
+333 ALGQLKPTEGQVKQG

-367 SVVETI
+367 SVAQTI
-373 SPGSDWIEVGG
+373 SPGSDWIDIAG
-384 KRIHAMSY
+384 KRMHVMSY
-392 LSDFLFS
+392 LGDFLFS

-408 SLSGGERNR
+408 TLSGGERNR

-449 SGLQQ
+449 SSLQE

-475 TLVALG
+475 TLVAQGEGL
-481 NGFWREYPGGY
+481 WREYPGGY

-498 GGQWPSESAGPQQVA
+498 GGEWLTESTKLA
-513 AIRQT
+513 AKSSN
-518 TAPRQTT
+518 ASALP
-525 AIHPMSDTKQA
+525 A
-536 GDLQPTEG
+536 
-544 AAISASGPQAT
+544 SASVQAT
-555 MATKPRKLSYKEQR
+555 STNARRKLSYKEQR
-569 ELREIPNRIDA
+569 ELDTMPERIEA
-580 LETEQ
+580 LEIEQ
-585 SALETSM
+585 TKIQAAMSS
-592 ASPDY
+592 SDY
-597 FRGGP
+597 YRLGP
-602 EQLRRDKSRLESI
+602 EQMRQDKARVDQIDDELL
-615 ESALTTLLE
+615 ALLE
-624 RWEDLQRLDP
+624 RWEALQAIESR
-634 DH
+634 

>member
-1 MIQLIQI
+1 MIQLINMQ
-8 HLAFGDLPLL
+8 LAFGDLPLL

-26 RGDRLGL
+26 RGDKLGL

-44 LKLIA
+44 LKLIT
-49 GSLTADEGLI
+49 GSIHADDGLI
-59 QREDSVRC
+59 QREDGLYCVA
-67 ISVEQEPQWIDRETI
+67 VEQEPHLIERESLY
-82 FLSLLARAQ
+82 LSLLARAD
-91 LSEMPEEPEA
+91 LSASPEEPAA
-101 WQRLADIRAWL
+101 WQALADIRAWL
-112 DRFGLDA
+112 DRFGLDP
-119 DRPTEGLSGGERK
+119 DRPLQGLSGGERK

-162 TLEEAIERV
+162 LLEESMERV

-190 IVELERGVLR
+190 IVELERGILR
-200 NYPGRFSD
+200 NYPGRFAD

-221 QAKRRFDRFWAEEEA
+221 QAQRRFDRFWAEEET

-259 REAREARRQRVGQVQ
+259 REAREARRQRVGQVKM
-274 LRLDSGERSGK
+274 RLDSGERSGK
-285 QVLACKG
+285 QVLECTS
-292 LGYQTPTGRVLVK
+292 LGYRTPNGRVLVK
-305 QLDWVLMRGDR
+305 SLDWVLMRGDR

-333 VLGQINPTAGEIKQG
+333 ALGQLKPTEGQVKQG

-367 SVVETI
+367 SVAQTI
-373 SPGSDWIEVGG
+373 SPGSDWIEIAG
-384 KRIHAMSY
+384 KRMHVMSY
-392 LSDFLFS
+392 LGDFLFS

-408 SLSGGERNR
+408 TLSGGERNR

-449 SGLQQ
+449 SSLQE

-475 TLVALG
+475 TLVAQGEGL
-481 NGFWREYPGGY
+481 WREYPGGY

-498 GGQWPSESAGPQQVA
+498 GGEWLTESTKLA
-513 AIRQT
+513 AKSSN
-518 TAPRQTT
+518 ASALP
-525 AIHPMSDTKQA
+525 A
-536 GDLQPTEG
+536 
-544 AAISASGPQAT
+544 SASVQAT
-555 MATKPRKLSYKEQR
+555 STNARRKLSYKEQR
-569 ELREIPNRIDA
+569 ELDTMPERIEA
-580 LETEQ
+580 LEVEQ
-585 SALETSM
+585 TKIQAAMSS
-592 ASPDY
+592 SDY
-597 FRGGP
+597 YRLGP
-602 EQLRRDKSRLESI
+602 EQMRQDKARVDQIDDELL
-615 ESALTTLLE
+615 ALLE
-624 RWEDLQRLDP
+624 RWEALQAIESR
-634 DH
+634 

>member
-1 MIQLIQI
+1 MQ
-8 HLAFGDLPLL
+8 LAFGDLPLL

-26 RGDRLGL
+26 RGDKLGL

-49 GSLTADEGLI
+49 GSIHADDGLI
-59 QREDSVRC
+59 QREDGLYCVA
-67 ISVEQEPQWIDRETI
+67 VEQEPHLTERESLY
-82 FLSLLARAQ
+82 LSVLGRAD
-91 LSEMPEEPEA
+91 LSASPEEPAA
-101 WQRLADIRAWL
+101 WQTLADIRAWL
-112 DRFGLDA
+112 DRFGLDP
-119 DRPTEGLSGGERK
+119 DRPLQGLSGGERK

-162 TLEEAIERV
+162 LLEESMERV

-190 IVELERGVLR
+190 IVELERGILR
-200 NYPGRFSD
+200 NYPGRFAD

-221 QAKRRFDRFWAEEEA
+221 QAQRRFDRFWAEEET

-259 REAREARRQRVGQVQ
+259 REAREARRQRVGQVKM
-274 LRLDSGERSGK
+274 RLDSGERSGK
-285 QVLACKG
+285 QVLECTS
-292 LGYQTPTGRVLVK
+292 LSYQTPNGRVLVK
-305 QLDWVLMRGDR
+305 SLDWVLMRGDR

-333 VLGQINPTAGEIKQG
+333 ALGQLKPTEGQVKQG

-367 SVVETI
+367 SVAQTI
-373 SPGSDWIEVGG
+373 SPGSDWIDIAG
-384 KRIHAMSY
+384 KRMHVMSY
-392 LSDFLFS
+392 LGDFLFS

-408 SLSGGERNR
+408 TLSGGERNR

-449 SGLQQ
+449 SSLQE

-475 TLVALG
+475 TLVAQGEGL
-481 NGFWREYPGGY
+481 WREYPGGY

-498 GGQWPSESAGPQQVA
+498 GGEWLTESTKVA
-513 AIRQT
+513 AKSSN
-518 TAPRQTT
+518 ASALPV
-525 AIHPMSDTKQA
+525 
-536 GDLQPTEG
+536 
-544 AAISASGPQAT
+544 SASVQAT
-555 MATKPRKLSYKEQR
+555 INNARRKLSYKEQR
-569 ELREIPNRIDA
+569 ELDSMPERIEA
-580 LETEQ
+580 LELEQ
-585 SALETSM
+585 TKIQAAMSSSEYYRL
-592 ASPDY
+592 
-597 FRGGP
+597 GP
-602 EQLRRDKSRLESI
+602 EQMRQDKARVEQIDHELL
-615 ESALTTLLE
+615 ALLE
-624 RWEDLQRLDP
+624 RWEALQAIESR
-634 DH
+634 

>member
-1 MIQLIQI
+1 MQ
-8 HLAFGDLPLL
+8 LAFGDLPLL

-26 RGDRLGL
+26 RGDKLGL

-49 GSLTADEGLI
+49 GSIHADDGLI
-59 QREDSVRC
+59 QREDGLYCVA
-67 ISVEQEPQWIDRETI
+67 VEQEPDLIERESLY
-82 FLSLLARAQ
+82 LSLLARAD
-91 LSEMPEEPEA
+91 LSASPEEPAA
-101 WQRLADIRAWL
+101 WQALADIRAWL
-112 DRFGLDA
+112 DRFGLDP
-119 DRPTEGLSGGERK
+119 DRPLQGLSGGERK

-162 TLEEAIERV
+162 LLEESMERV

-190 IVELERGVLR
+190 IVELERGILR
-200 NYPGRFSD
+200 NYPGRFAD

-221 QAKRRFDRFWAEEEA
+221 QAQRRFDRFWAEEET

-259 REAREARRQRVGQVQ
+259 REAREARRQRVGQVKM
-274 LRLDSGERSGK
+274 RLDSGERSGK
-285 QVLACKG
+285 QVLECTS
-292 LGYQTPTGRVLVK
+292 LGYRTPNGRVLVK
-305 QLDWVLMRGDR
+305 SLDWVLMRGDR

-333 VLGQINPTAGEIKQG
+333 ALGQLKPTEGQVKQG

-367 SVVETI
+367 SVAQTI
-373 SPGSDWIEVGG
+373 SPGSDWIDIAG
-384 KRIHAMSY
+384 KRMHVMSY
-392 LSDFLFS
+392 LGDFLFS

-408 SLSGGERNR
+408 TLSGGERNR

-449 SGLQQ
+449 SSLQE

-475 TLVALG
+475 TLVAQGEGL
-481 NGFWREYPGGY
+481 WREYPGGY

-498 GGQWPSESAGPQQVA
+498 GGEWLTESTKLA
-513 AIRQT
+513 AKSSN
-518 TAPRQTT
+518 ASALP
-525 AIHPMSDTKQA
+525 A
-536 GDLQPTEG
+536 
-544 AAISASGPQAT
+544 SASVQAT
-555 MATKPRKLSYKEQR
+555 STNARRKLSYKEQR
-569 ELREIPNRIDA
+569 ELDTMPERIEA
-580 LETEQ
+580 LEVEQ
-585 SALETSM
+585 TKIQAAMSS
-592 ASPDY
+592 SDY
-597 FRGGP
+597 YRLGP
-602 EQLRRDKSRLESI
+602 EQMRQDKARVDQIDDELL
-615 ESALTTLLE
+615 ALLE
-624 RWEDLQRLDP
+624 RWEALQAIESR
-634 DH
+634 

>member
-1 MIQLIQI
+1 MQ
-8 HLAFGDLPLL
+8 LAFGDLPLL

-26 RGDRLGL
+26 RGDKLGL

-49 GSLTADEGLI
+49 GSIHADDGLI
-59 QREDSVRC
+59 QREDGLYCVA
-67 ISVEQEPQWIDRETI
+67 VEQEPHLTERESLY
-82 FLSLLARAQ
+82 LSLLARAD
-91 LSEMPEEPEA
+91 LSASPEEPAA
-101 WQRLADIRAWL
+101 WQTLADIRAWL
-112 DRFGLDA
+112 DRFGLDP
-119 DRPTEGLSGGERK
+119 DRPLQGLSGGERK

-162 TLEEAIERV
+162 LLEESMERV

-190 IVELERGVLR
+190 IVELERGILR
-200 NYPGRFSD
+200 NYPGRFAD

-221 QAKRRFDRFWAEEEA
+221 QAQRRFDRFWAEEET

-259 REAREARRQRVGQVQ
+259 REAREARRQRVGQVKM
-274 LRLDSGERSGK
+274 RLDSGERSGK
-285 QVLACKG
+285 QVLECTS
-292 LGYQTPTGRVLVK
+292 LSYQTPNGRVLVK
-305 QLDWVLMRGDR
+305 SLDWVLMRGDR

-333 VLGQINPTAGEIKQG
+333 ALGQLKPTEGQVKQG

-367 SVVETI
+367 SVAQTI
-373 SPGSDWIEVGG
+373 SPGSDWIDIAG
-384 KRIHAMSY
+384 KRMHVMSY
-392 LSDFLFS
+392 LGDFLFS

-408 SLSGGERNR
+408 TLSGGERNR

-449 SGLQQ
+449 SSLQE

-475 TLVALG
+475 TLVAQGEGL
-481 NGFWREYPGGY
+481 WREYPGGY

-498 GGQWPSESAGPQQVA
+498 GGEWLTESTKVA
-513 AIRQT
+513 AKSSN
-518 TAPRQTT
+518 ASALPV
-525 AIHPMSDTKQA
+525 
-536 GDLQPTEG
+536 
-544 AAISASGPQAT
+544 SASVQAT
-555 MATKPRKLSYKEQR
+555 INNARRKLSHKEQR
-569 ELREIPNRIDA
+569 ELDSMPERIEA
-580 LETEQ
+580 LELEQ
-585 SALETSM
+585 TKIQAAMSSSEYYRL
-592 ASPDY
+592 
-597 FRGGP
+597 GP
-602 EQLRRDKSRLESI
+602 EQMRQDKARVEQIDHELL
-615 ESALTTLLE
+615 ALLE
-624 RWEDLQRLDP
+624 RWEALQAIESR
-634 DH
+634 

>member
-1 MIQLIQI
+1 MQ
-8 HLAFGDLPLL
+8 LAFGDLPLL

-26 RGDRLGL
+26 RGDKLGL

-44 LKLIA
+44 LKLIT
-49 GSLTADEGLI
+49 GSIHADDGLI
-59 QREDSVRC
+59 QREDGLYCVA
-67 ISVEQEPQWIDRETI
+67 VEQEPHLIERESLY
-82 FLSLLARAQ
+82 LSLLARAD
-91 LSEMPEEPEA
+91 LNASPEEPAA
-101 WQRLADIRAWL
+101 WQALADIRAWL
-112 DRFGLDA
+112 DRFGLDP
-119 DRPTEGLSGGERK
+119 DRPLQGLSGGERK

-162 TLEEAIERV
+162 LLEESMERV

-190 IVELERGVLR
+190 IVELERGILR
-200 NYPGRFSD
+200 NYPGRFAD

-221 QAKRRFDRFWAEEEA
+221 QAQRRFDRFWAEEET

-259 REAREARRQRVGQVQ
+259 REAREARRQRVGQVKM
-274 LRLDSGERSGK
+274 RLDSGERSGK
-285 QVLACKG
+285 QVLECTS
-292 LGYQTPTGRVLVK
+292 LGYRTPNGRVLVK
-305 QLDWVLMRGDR
+305 SLDWVLMRGDR

-333 VLGQINPTAGEIKQG
+333 ALGQLKPTEGQVKQG

-367 SVVETI
+367 SVAQTI
-373 SPGSDWIEVGG
+373 SPGSDWIDIAG
-384 KRIHAMSY
+384 KRMHVMSY
-392 LSDFLFS
+392 LGDFLFS

-408 SLSGGERNR
+408 TLSGGERNR

-449 SGLQQ
+449 SSLQE

-475 TLVALG
+475 TLVAQGEGL
-481 NGFWREYPGGY
+481 WREYPGGY

-498 GGQWPSESAGPQQVA
+498 GGEWLTESTKLA
-513 AIRQT
+513 AKSSN
-518 TAPRQTT
+518 ASALP
-525 AIHPMSDTKQA
+525 A
-536 GDLQPTEG
+536 
-544 AAISASGPQAT
+544 SASVQAT
-555 MATKPRKLSYKEQR
+555 STNARRKLSYKEQR
-569 ELREIPNRIDA
+569 ELDTMPERIEA
-580 LETEQ
+580 LEVEQ
-585 SALETSM
+585 TKIQAAMSS
-592 ASPDY
+592 SDY
-597 FRGGP
+597 YRLGP
-602 EQLRRDKSRLESI
+602 EQMRQDKARVDQIDDELL
-615 ESALTTLLE
+615 ALLE
-624 RWEDLQRLDP
+624 RWEALQAIESR
-634 DH
+634 

>member
-1 MIQLIQI
+1 LIQLINMQ
-8 HLAFGDLPLL
+8 LAFGDLPLL

-26 RGDRLGL
+26 RGDKLGL

-49 GSLTADEGLI
+49 GSIHADDGLI
-59 QREDSVRC
+59 QPEDGLYCVA
-67 ISVEQEPQWIDRETI
+67 VEQEPHLTERESLY
-82 FLSLLARAQ
+82 LSLLARAD
-91 LSEMPEEPEA
+91 LSESPEEPAA
-101 WQRLADIRAWL
+101 WQTLADIRAWL
-112 DRFGLDA
+112 DRFGLDP
-119 DRPTEGLSGGERK
+119 DRPLQGLSGGERK

-162 TLEEAIERV
+162 LLEESMERV

-190 IVELERGVLR
+190 IVELERGILR
-200 NYPGRFSD
+200 NYPGRFAD

-221 QAKRRFDRFWAEEEA
+221 QAQRRFDRFWAEEET

-259 REAREARRQRVGQVQ
+259 REAREARRQRVGQVKM
-274 LRLDSGERSGK
+274 RLDSGERSGK
-285 QVLACKG
+285 QVLECTS
-292 LGYQTPTGRVLVK
+292 LSYQTPNGRVLVK
-305 QLDWVLMRGDR
+305 SLDWVLMRGDR

-333 VLGQINPTAGEIKQG
+333 ALGQLKPTEGQVKQG

-367 SVVETI
+367 SVAQTI
-373 SPGSDWIEVGG
+373 SPGSDWIDIAG
-384 KRIHAMSY
+384 KRMHVMSY
-392 LSDFLFS
+392 LGDFLFS

-408 SLSGGERNR
+408 TLSGGERNR

-449 SGLQQ
+449 SSLQE

-475 TLVALG
+475 TLVAQGEGL
-481 NGFWREYPGGY
+481 WREYPGGY

-498 GGQWPSESAGPQQVA
+498 GGEWLTESTKVA
-513 AIRQT
+513 AKSSN
-518 TAPRQTT
+518 A
-525 AIHPMSDTKQA
+525 
-536 GDLQPTEG
+536 
-544 AAISASGPQAT
+544 SALPVFASVQAT
-555 MATKPRKLSYKEQR
+555 INNARRKLSYKEQR
-569 ELREIPNRIDA
+569 ELDTMPERIEA
-580 LETEQ
+580 LELEQ
-585 SALETSM
+585 TKIQAAMSSSEYYRL
-592 ASPDY
+592 
-597 FRGGP
+597 GP
-602 EQLRRDKSRLESI
+602 EQMRQDKARVEQIDHELL
-615 ESALTTLLE
+615 ALLE
-624 RWEDLQRLDP
+624 RWEALQAIESR
-634 DH
+634 

>member
-1 MIQLIQI
+1 MQ
-8 HLAFGDLPLL
+8 LAFGDLPLL

-26 RGDRLGL
+26 RGDKLGL

-49 GSLTADEGLI
+49 GSIHADDGLI
-59 QREDSVRC
+59 QREDGLYCVA
-67 ISVEQEPQWIDRETI
+67 VEQEPHLIERESLY
-82 FLSLLARAQ
+82 LSLLARAD
-91 LSEMPEEPEA
+91 LNASPEEPAA
-101 WQRLADIRAWL
+101 WQALADIRAWL
-112 DRFGLDA
+112 DRFGLDP
-119 DRPTEGLSGGERK
+119 DRPLQGLSGGERK

-162 TLEEAIERV
+162 LLEESMERV

-190 IVELERGVLR
+190 IVELERGILR
-200 NYPGRFSD
+200 NYPGRFAD

-221 QAKRRFDRFWAEEEA
+221 QAQRRFDRFWAEEET

-259 REAREARRQRVGQVQ
+259 REAREARRQRVGQVKM
-274 LRLDSGERSGK
+274 RLDSGERSGK
-285 QVLACKG
+285 QVLECTS
-292 LGYQTPTGRVLVK
+292 LGYRTPNGRVLVK
-305 QLDWVLMRGDR
+305 SLDWVLMRGDR

-333 VLGQINPTAGEIKQG
+333 ALGQLKPTEGQVKQG

-367 SVVETI
+367 SVAQTI
-373 SPGSDWIEVGG
+373 SPGSDWIEIAG
-384 KRIHAMSY
+384 KRMHVMSY
-392 LSDFLFS
+392 LGDFLFS
-399 PRRAQSPVK
+399 PRRAQSPLK
-408 SLSGGERNR
+408 TLSGGERNR

-449 SGLQQ
+449 SSLQE

-475 TLVALG
+475 TLVAQGEGL
-481 NGFWREYPGGY
+481 WREYPGGY

-498 GGQWPSESAGPQQVA
+498 GGEWLTESTKLA
-513 AIRQT
+513 AKSSN
-518 TAPRQTT
+518 ASALP
-525 AIHPMSDTKQA
+525 A
-536 GDLQPTEG
+536 
-544 AAISASGPQAT
+544 SASVQAT
-555 MATKPRKLSYKEQR
+555 STNARRKLSYKEQR
-569 ELREIPNRIDA
+569 ELDTMPERIEA
-580 LETEQ
+580 LEVEQ
-585 SALETSM
+585 TKIQAAMSS
-592 ASPDY
+592 SDY
-597 FRGGP
+597 YRLGP
-602 EQLRRDKSRLESI
+602 EQMRQDKARVDQIDDELL
-615 ESALTTLLE
+615 ALLE
-624 RWEDLQRLDP
+624 RWEALQAIESR
-634 DH
+634 

>member
-1 MIQLIQI
+1 MQ
-8 HLAFGDLPLL
+8 LAFGDLPLL

-26 RGDRLGL
+26 RGDKLGL

-49 GSLTADEGLI
+49 GSIHADDGLI
-59 QREDSVRC
+59 QREDGLYCVA
-67 ISVEQEPQWIDRETI
+67 VEQEPHLTERESLY
-82 FLSLLARAQ
+82 LSLLARAD
-91 LSEMPEEPEA
+91 LSASPEEPAA
-101 WQRLADIRAWL
+101 WQTLADIRAWL
-112 DRFGLDA
+112 DRFGLDP
-119 DRPTEGLSGGERK
+119 DRPLQGLSGGERK

-162 TLEEAIERV
+162 LLEESMERV

-190 IVELERGVLR
+190 IVELERGILR
-200 NYPGRFSD
+200 NYPGRFAD

-221 QAKRRFDRFWAEEEA
+221 QAQRRFDRFWAEEET

-259 REAREARRQRVGQVQ
+259 REAREARRQRVGQVKM
-274 LRLDSGERSGK
+274 RLDSGERSGK
-285 QVLACKG
+285 QVLECTS
-292 LGYQTPTGRVLVK
+292 LSYQTPNGRVLVK
-305 QLDWVLMRGDR
+305 SLDWVLMRGDR

-333 VLGQINPTAGEIKQG
+333 ALGQLKPTEGQVKQG

-367 SVVETI
+367 SVAQTI
-373 SPGSDWIEVGG
+373 SPGSDWIDIAG
-384 KRIHAMSY
+384 KRMHVMSY
-392 LSDFLFS
+392 LGDFLFS

-408 SLSGGERNR
+408 TLSGGERNR

-449 SGLQQ
+449 SSLQE

-475 TLVALG
+475 TLVAQGEGL
-481 NGFWREYPGGY
+481 WREYPGGY

-498 GGQWPSESAGPQQVA
+498 GGEWLTESTKVA
-513 AIRQT
+513 AKSPN
-518 TAPRQTT
+518 ASALPV
-525 AIHPMSDTKQA
+525 
-536 GDLQPTEG
+536 
-544 AAISASGPQAT
+544 SASVQAT
-555 MATKPRKLSYKEQR
+555 INNARRKLSYKEQR
-569 ELREIPNRIDA
+569 ELDSMPERIEA
-580 LETEQ
+580 LELEQ
-585 SALETSM
+585 TKIQAAMSSSEYYRL
-592 ASPDY
+592 
-597 FRGGP
+597 GP
-602 EQLRRDKSRLESI
+602 EQMRQDKARVEQIDHELL
-615 ESALTTLLE
+615 ALLE
-624 RWEDLQRLDP
+624 RWEALQAIESR
-634 DH
+634 

>member
-1 MIQLIQI
+1 MQ
-8 HLAFGDLPLL
+8 LAFGDLPLL

-26 RGDRLGL
+26 RGDKLGL

-49 GSLTADEGLI
+49 GSIHADDGLI
-59 QREDSVRC
+59 QREDGLYCVA
-67 ISVEQEPQWIDRETI
+67 VEQEPHLTERESLY
-82 FLSLLARAQ
+82 LSLLARAD
-91 LSEMPEEPEA
+91 LSASPEEPAA
-101 WQRLADIRAWL
+101 WQTLADIRAWL
-112 DRFGLDA
+112 DRFGLEP
-119 DRPTEGLSGGERK
+119 DRPLQGLSGGERK

-162 TLEEAIERV
+162 LLEESMERV

-190 IVELERGVLR
+190 IVELERGILR
-200 NYPGRFSD
+200 NYPGRFAD

-221 QAKRRFDRFWAEEEA
+221 QAQRRFDRFWAEEET

-259 REAREARRQRVGQVQ
+259 REAREARRQRVGQVKM
-274 LRLDSGERSGK
+274 RLDSGERSGK
-285 QVLACKG
+285 QVLECTS
-292 LGYQTPTGRVLVK
+292 LSYQTPNGRVLVK
-305 QLDWVLMRGDR
+305 SLDWVLMRGDR

-333 VLGQINPTAGEIKQG
+333 ALGQLKPTEGQVKQG

-367 SVVETI
+367 SVAQTI
-373 SPGSDWIEVGG
+373 SPGSDWIDIAG
-384 KRIHAMSY
+384 KRMHVMSY
-392 LSDFLFS
+392 LGDFLFS

-408 SLSGGERNR
+408 TLSGGERNR

-449 SGLQQ
+449 SSLQE

-475 TLVALG
+475 TLVAQGEGL
-481 NGFWREYPGGY
+481 WREYPGGY

-498 GGQWPSESAGPQQVA
+498 GGEWLTESTKVA
-513 AIRQT
+513 AKSSN
-518 TAPRQTT
+518 ASALPV
-525 AIHPMSDTKQA
+525 
-536 GDLQPTEG
+536 
-544 AAISASGPQAT
+544 SASVQAT
-555 MATKPRKLSYKEQR
+555 INNARRKLSHKEQR
-569 ELREIPNRIDA
+569 ELDSMPERIEA
-580 LETEQ
+580 LELEQ
-585 SALETSM
+585 TKIQAAMSSSEYYRL
-592 ASPDY
+592 
-597 FRGGP
+597 GP
-602 EQLRRDKSRLESI
+602 EQMRQDKARVEQIDHELL
-615 ESALTTLLE
+615 ALLE
-624 RWEDLQRLDP
+624 RWEALQAIESR
-634 DH
+634 

>member
-1 MIQLIQI
+1 LIQLINMQ
-8 HLAFGDLPLL
+8 LAFGDLPLL

-26 RGDRLGL
+26 RGDKLGL

-49 GSLTADEGLI
+49 GSIHADDGLI
-59 QREDSVRC
+59 QREDGLYCVA
-67 ISVEQEPQWIDRETI
+67 VEQEPHLTERESLY
-82 FLSLLARAQ
+82 LSLLARAD
-91 LSEMPEEPEA
+91 LSASPEEPAA
-101 WQRLADIRAWL
+101 WQTLADIRAWL
-112 DRFGLDA
+112 DRFGLEP
-119 DRPTEGLSGGERK
+119 DRPLQGLSGGERK

-162 TLEEAIERV
+162 LLEESMERV

-190 IVELERGVLR
+190 IVELERGILR
-200 NYPGRFSD
+200 NYPGRFAD

-221 QAKRRFDRFWAEEEA
+221 QAQRRFDRFWAEEET

-259 REAREARRQRVGQVQ
+259 REAREARRQRVGQVKM
-274 LRLDSGERSGK
+274 RLDSGERSGK
-285 QVLACKG
+285 QVLECTS
-292 LGYQTPTGRVLVK
+292 LSYQTPNGRVLVK
-305 QLDWVLMRGDR
+305 SLDWVLMRGDR

-333 VLGQINPTAGEIKQG
+333 ALGQLKPTEGQVKQG

-367 SVVETI
+367 SVAQTI
-373 SPGSDWIEVGG
+373 SPGSDWIDIAG
-384 KRIHAMSY
+384 KRMHVMSY
-392 LSDFLFS
+392 LGDFLFS

-408 SLSGGERNR
+408 TLSGGERNR

-449 SGLQQ
+449 SSLQE

-475 TLVALG
+475 TLVAQGEGL
-481 NGFWREYPGGY
+481 WREYPGGY

-498 GGQWPSESAGPQQVA
+498 GGEWLTESTKVA
-513 AIRQT
+513 AKSSN
-518 TAPRQTT
+518 ASALPV
-525 AIHPMSDTKQA
+525 
-536 GDLQPTEG
+536 
-544 AAISASGPQAT
+544 SASVQAT
-555 MATKPRKLSYKEQR
+555 INNARRKLSYKEQR
-569 ELREIPNRIDA
+569 ELDSMPERIEA
-580 LETEQ
+580 LELEQ
-585 SALETSM
+585 TKIQAAMSSSEYYRL
-592 ASPDY
+592 
-597 FRGGP
+597 GP
-602 EQLRRDKSRLESI
+602 EQMRQDMARVEQIDHELL
-615 ESALTTLLE
+615 ALLE
-624 RWEDLQRLDP
+624 RWEALQAIESR
-634 DH
+634 

>member
-1 MIQLIQI
+1 MQ
-8 HLAFGDLPLL
+8 LAFGDLPLL

-26 RGDRLGL
+26 RGDKLGL

-44 LKLIA
+44 LKLIT
-49 GSLTADEGLI
+49 GSIHADDGLI
-59 QREDSVRC
+59 QREDGLYCVA
-67 ISVEQEPQWIDRETI
+67 VEQEPDLIERESLY
-82 FLSLLARAQ
+82 LSLLARAD
-91 LSEMPEEPEA
+91 LSASPEEPAA
-101 WQRLADIRAWL
+101 WQALADIRAWL
-112 DRFGLDA
+112 DRFGLDP
-119 DRPTEGLSGGERK
+119 DRPLQGLSGGERK

-162 TLEEAIERV
+162 LLEESMERV

-190 IVELERGVLR
+190 IVELERGILR
-200 NYPGRFSD
+200 NYPGRFAD

-221 QAKRRFDRFWAEEEA
+221 QAQRRFDRFWAEEET

-259 REAREARRQRVGQVQ
+259 REAREARRQRVGQVKM
-274 LRLDSGERSGK
+274 RLDSGERSGK
-285 QVLACKG
+285 QVLECTS
-292 LGYQTPTGRVLVK
+292 LGYRTPNGRVLVK
-305 QLDWVLMRGDR
+305 SLDWVLMRGDR

-333 VLGQINPTAGEIKQG
+333 ALGQLKPTEGQVKQG

-367 SVVETI
+367 SVAQTI
-373 SPGSDWIEVGG
+373 SPGSDWIEIAG
-384 KRIHAMSY
+384 KRMHVMSY
-392 LSDFLFS
+392 LGDFLFS

-408 SLSGGERNR
+408 TLSGGERNR

-449 SGLQQ
+449 SSLQE

-475 TLVALG
+475 TLVAQGEGL
-481 NGFWREYPGGY
+481 WREYPGGY

-498 GGQWPSESAGPQQVA
+498 GGEWLTESTKLA
-513 AIRQT
+513 AKSSN
-518 TAPRQTT
+518 ASALP
-525 AIHPMSDTKQA
+525 A
-536 GDLQPTEG
+536 
-544 AAISASGPQAT
+544 SASVQAT
-555 MATKPRKLSYKEQR
+555 STNARRKLSYKEQR
-569 ELREIPNRIDA
+569 ELDTMPERIEA
-580 LETEQ
+580 LEVEQ
-585 SALETSM
+585 TKIQAAMSSSEYYRL
-592 ASPDY
+592 
-597 FRGGP
+597 GP
-602 EQLRRDKSRLESI
+602 EQMRQDKARVDQIDDELL
-615 ESALTTLLE
+615 ALLE
-624 RWEDLQRLDP
+624 RWEALQAIESR
-634 DH
+634 

>member
-1 MIQLIQI
+1 LIQLINMQ
-8 HLAFGDLPLL
+8 LAFGDLPLL

-26 RGDRLGL
+26 RGDKLGL

-49 GSLTADEGLI
+49 GSIHADDGLI
-59 QREDSVRC
+59 QREDGLYCVA
-67 ISVEQEPQWIDRETI
+67 VEQEPHLTERESLY
-82 FLSLLARAQ
+82 LSLLARAD
-91 LSEMPEEPEA
+91 LSASPEEPAA
-101 WQRLADIRAWL
+101 WQTLADIRAWL
-112 DRFGLDA
+112 DRFGLDP
-119 DRPTEGLSGGERK
+119 DRPLQGLSGGERK

-156 DLAAIR
+156 DLTAIR
-162 TLEEAIERV
+162 LLEESMERV

-190 IVELERGVLR
+190 IVELERGILR
-200 NYPGRFSD
+200 NYPGRFAD

-221 QAKRRFDRFWAEEEA
+221 QAQRRFDRFWAEEET

-259 REAREARRQRVGQVQ
+259 REAREARRQRVGQVKM
-274 LRLDSGERSGK
+274 RLDSGERSGK
-285 QVLACKG
+285 QVLECTS
-292 LGYQTPTGRVLVK
+292 LSYQTPNGRVLVK
-305 QLDWVLMRGDR
+305 SLDWVLMRGDR

-333 VLGQINPTAGEIKQG
+333 ALGQLKPTEGQVKQG

-367 SVVETI
+367 SVAQTI
-373 SPGSDWIEVGG
+373 SPGSDWIDIAG
-384 KRIHAMSY
+384 KRMHVMSY
-392 LSDFLFS
+392 LGDFLFS

-408 SLSGGERNR
+408 TLSGGERNR

-449 SGLQQ
+449 SSLQE

-475 TLVALG
+475 TLVAQGEGL
-481 NGFWREYPGGY
+481 WREYPGGY

-498 GGQWPSESAGPQQVA
+498 GGEWLTESTKVA
-513 AIRQT
+513 AKSSN
-518 TAPRQTT
+518 ASALPV
-525 AIHPMSDTKQA
+525 
-536 GDLQPTEG
+536 
-544 AAISASGPQAT
+544 SASVQAT
-555 MATKPRKLSYKEQR
+555 INNARRKLSYKEQR
-569 ELREIPNRIDA
+569 ELDSMPERIEA
-580 LETEQ
+580 LELEQ
-585 SALETSM
+585 TKIQAAMSSSEYYRL
-592 ASPDY
+592 
-597 FRGGP
+597 GP
-602 EQLRRDKSRLESI
+602 EQMRQDKARVEQIDHELL
-615 ESALTTLLE
+615 ALLE
-624 RWEDLQRLDP
+624 RWEALQAIESR
-634 DH
+634 